1 MSEKERSESEKKNV
15 KKTSRHRRERKI
27 QKKKKQRRRGNTKRK
42 ERAILFFDSSLE
54 RARREE
60 EEEEEEMDD
69 ANNGNANDAKNVIP
83 DASGFVHFYR
93 TTFVDTNVLKK
104 TNTKIEEEEEERTPL
119 RFFNRKTDGWSAHGD
134 DAMYV
139 ARRFYKTTT
148 VVKYYKESSNN
159 SSSSSTGK
167 EFVLP
172 SVNINQNLFE
182 TILRDVLLRAR
193 ERTVEVYESERGA
206 SSKDFKLTKKGS
218 PGNVS
223 EFEDILFDGGAGS
236 KENFDANNNMNN
248 NNNNNNADT
257 DSLPIVCAVKCVLKQ
272 EQRRIGLA
280 FFEYS
285 TRTLKALEFSDE
297 ERLGQLESI
306 LAQINAREVI
316 VPNEIDKTNGGTM
329 TADAKRIAD
338 VIDRCD
344 AMRTTK
350 ANSEY
355 FRSDD
360 VEDDLKRLLKSGD
373 NVQAHRNVLDL
384 PLAVQCLH
392 AVMKFADIGNDAQN
406 HGRCELELF
415 DSGAHV
421 RLDAAALKALNVL
434 PSNGGDRSFGET
446 AGKGSGGGFSLYNL
460 LNRCTSPM
468 GKRVLYRWLKQP
480 LVSVEKISERHD
492 VVETFS
498 EESAL
503 RDSLRNAHLKSLPDV
518 ERLARKLEKK
528 KTTLMDLCKL
538 YQASSAI
545 PHAIDCLE
553 RIPFSDEARKALFI
567 SKYISPL
574 KECVEEEKLG
584 KFEALIEHAVDLNKI
599 PDEYVIS
606 AEFDDTLGLLEQQKK
621 STEEEIN
628 VVWQEAA
635 DDLTMERDK
644 QLKLEKNNQHG
655 YFFRLTKKDETA
667 ARSKLSK
674 SAQFQILEAKKDG
687 SKFTNKKLRALSQKR
702 LEIDRT
708 YEAKQKHLV
717 QRVLD
722 VAVSFVDIF
731 LKASSVMAELDVLC
745 AFAEVA
751 QNAPTPY
758 VRPQMTNADEKELV
772 LLDSRHP
779 LVEVQESCGEF
790 VQNSCKMTKG
800 ESWFQIITGP
810 NMGGKSTFI
819 RQVGVNVLLAQVG
832 SFVPC
837 SKAIIPVRD
846 AIFCRIGAGD
856 FQLRGVSTFMAEMLE
871 SASILRSAT
880 EKSLVIIDE
889 LGRGTSTYDGF
900 GLAWGIA
907 EHLANEVKAPC
918 LFATHFH
925 ELTELKGETGV
936 KNFHVSAKIDVA
948 SKKIAMLYAL
958 EEGACDQSF
967 GIHCAEFSGFP
978 AEALEDARKC
988 AEELENG
995 STHSAK
1001 SNDKENATT
1010 NNNIDGDDAD
1020 ATYGRKRAMQFLN
1033 DFKNIPLPQLEPREV
1048 IERVKKLKTELEQ
1061 DASKS
1066 KWLQNVFDE
1075 INRNKS
1081 AA

>member
-1 MSEKERSESEKKNV
+1 MSS
-15 KKTSRHRRERKI
+15 TLRRPPPP
-27 QKKKKQRRRGNTKRK
+27 
-42 ERAILFFDSSLE
+42 
-54 RARREE
+54 REE
-60 EEEEEEMDD
+60 EEESKKKRSSMAAERGHFHAPPPRED
-69 ANNGNANDAKNVIP
+69 N
-83 DASGFVHFYR
+83 DASGFVRFYR
-93 TTFVDTNVLKK
+93 ANFDDENSKTLEKDDTNK
-104 TNTKIEEEEEERTPL
+104 TL
-119 RFFNRKTDGWSAHGD
+119 RFFNRKNDGWSAHGE

-148 VVKYYKESSNN
+148 VVKYLKDGEC
-159 SSSSSTGK
+159 T
-167 EFVLP
+167 LP
-172 SVNINQNLFE
+172 SVNVNQNLFE
-182 TILRDVLLRAR
+182 TICRDVLLRTR
-193 ERTVEVYESERGA
+193 ERTVEVYESERGNA
-206 SSKDFKLTKKGS
+206 KDFKLTRRGS
-218 PGNVS
+218 PGNVLD
-223 EFEDILFDGGAGS
+223 FEDVLFDGS
-236 KENFDANNNMNN
+236 KENDLNAMTANGNNI
-248 NNNNNNADT
+248 DT

-285 TRTLKALEFSDE
+285 TRTLRALEFSDE

-316 VPNEIDKTNGGTM
+316 VPNEVDKTNGGAM

-344 AMRTTK
+344 AMRTPK

-355 FRSDD
+355 FRTDD
-360 VEDDLKRLLKSGD
+360 VEDDLKRVLKSGD

-392 AVMKFADIGNDAQN
+392 AVMKFADISNDTQN

-421 RLDAAALKALNVL
+421 RLDAAALKALNVF
-434 PSNGGDRSFGET
+434 PSSGAGGGDRSFGET
-446 AGKGSGGGFSLYNL
+446 ANGRKGGSGGFSLYNL

-528 KTTLMDLCKL
+528 KTSLMDLCKL

-545 PHAIDCLE
+545 PHAVDCLE
-553 RIPFSDEARKALFI
+553 RIPFSDETKKALFV
-567 SKYISPL
+567 SKYILPL
-574 KECVEEEKLG
+574 KECMEEEKLG

-635 DDLTMERDK
+635 EDLTMERDK

-655 YFFRLTKKDETA
+655 YFFRLTKKDETM

-702 LEIDRT
+702 LDIDRT

-751 QNAPTPY
+751 QTAPTPY
-758 VRPQMTNADEKELV
+758 IRPQMTNADEKELV

-779 LVEVQESCGEF
+779 LVETQDSCGEF
-790 VQNSCKMTKG
+790 VQNSCKMMKG

-925 ELTELKGETGV
+925 ELTELKGDTGV

-995 STHSAK
+995 NISG
-1001 SNDKENATT
+1001 NKEN
-1010 NNNIDGDDAD
+1010 DRSDVDDAD
-1020 ATYGRKRAMQFLN
+1020 ATYGRKRAMQFLY
-1033 DFKNIPLPQLEPREV
+1033 DFKNIPLPQLAPSDV
-1048 IERVKKLKTELEQ
+1048 IERVKKLKTELER
-1061 DASKS
+1061 DASAS
-1066 KWLQNVFDE
+1066 KWLQNVFED
-1075 INRNKS
+1075 INANK

>member
-1 MSEKERSESEKKNV
+1 M
-15 KKTSRHRRERKI
+15 KKTSKHRRERKI
-27 QKKKKQRRRGNTKRK
+27 QKNRKQRK
-42 ERAILFFDSSLE
+42 ERA
-54 RARREE
+54 RRE

-69 ANNGNANDAKNVIP
+69 ANNGNAGNANDAKNVVP

-93 TTFVDTNVLKK
+93 TTFVDKNVLKK
-104 TNTKIEEEEEERTPL
+104 MNTNVVREEEERTPL

-182 TILRDVLLRAR
+182 TILRDVLLHAR

-218 PGNVS
+218 PGNVL

-236 KENFDANNNMNN
+236 KENFDANNNM
-248 NNNNNNADT
+248 NNNNADT

-316 VPNEIDKTNGGTM
+316 VPNEIDKTNGGAM

-344 AMRTTK
+344 AMRTPK

-621 STEEEIN
+621 STEEDIN

-635 DDLTMERDK
+635 DDLSMERDK

-995 STHSAK
+995 GTHSAK

-1066 KWLQNVFDE
+1066 KWLQNVFEE

>member
-1 MSEKERSESEKKNV
+1 MAAERG
-15 KKTSRHRRERKI
+15 HFHAPPPRED
-27 QKKKKQRRRGNTKRK
+27 N
-42 ERAILFFDSSLE
+42 
-54 RARREE
+54 
-60 EEEEEEMDD
+60 
-69 ANNGNANDAKNVIP
+69 
-83 DASGFVHFYR
+83 DASGFVRFYR
-93 TTFVDTNVLKK
+93 ANFDDENSKTLEKDDDTNNK
-104 TNTKIEEEEEERTPL
+104 TL
-119 RFFNRKTDGWSAHGD
+119 RFFNRKNDGWSAHGE

-148 VVKYYKESSNN
+148 VVKYLKDGEC
-159 SSSSSTGK
+159 T
-167 EFVLP
+167 LP
-172 SVNINQNLFE
+172 SVNVNQNLFE
-182 TILRDVLLRAR
+182 TICRDVLLRTR
-193 ERTVEVYESERGA
+193 ERTVEVYESERGNA
-206 SSKDFKLTKKGS
+206 KDFKLTRRGS
-218 PGNVS
+218 PGNVLD
-223 EFEDILFDGGAGS
+223 FEDVLFDGS
-236 KENFDANNNMNN
+236 KENDLNAMTANGNNI
-248 NNNNNNADT
+248 DT

-285 TRTLKALEFSDE
+285 TRTLRALEFSDE

-316 VPNEIDKTNGGTM
+316 VPNEVDKTNGGAM

-344 AMRTTK
+344 AMRTPK

-355 FRSDD
+355 FRTDD
-360 VEDDLKRLLKSGD
+360 VEDDLKRVLKSGD

-392 AVMKFADIGNDAQN
+392 AVMKFADISNDTQN

-421 RLDAAALKALNVL
+421 RLDAAALKALNVF
-434 PSNGGDRSFGET
+434 PSSGAGGGDRSFGET
-446 AGKGSGGGFSLYNL
+446 ANGRKGGSGGFSLYNL

-528 KTTLMDLCKL
+528 KTSLMDLCKL

-545 PHAIDCLE
+545 PHAVDCLE
-553 RIPFSDEARKALFI
+553 RIPFSDETKKALFV
-567 SKYISPL
+567 SKYILPL
-574 KECVEEEKLG
+574 KECMEEEKLG

-635 DDLTMERDK
+635 EDLTMERDK

-655 YFFRLTKKDETA
+655 YFFRLTKKDETM

-702 LEIDRT
+702 LDIDRT

-751 QNAPTPY
+751 QTAPTPY
-758 VRPQMTNADEKELV
+758 IRPQMTNADEKELV

-779 LVEVQESCGEF
+779 LVETQDSCGEF
-790 VQNSCKMTKG
+790 VQNSCKMMKG

-925 ELTELKGETGV
+925 ELTELKGDTGV

-995 STHSAK
+995 NISG
-1001 SNDKENATT
+1001 NKEN
-1010 NNNIDGDDAD
+1010 DRSDVDDAD
-1020 ATYGRKRAMQFLN
+1020 ATYGRKRAMQFLY
-1033 DFKNIPLPQLEPREV
+1033 DFKNIPLPQLAPSDV
-1048 IERVKKLKTELEQ
+1048 IERVKKLKTELER
-1061 DASKS
+1061 DASAS
-1066 KWLQNVFDE
+1066 KWLQNVFED
-1075 INRNKS
+1075 INANK

>member
-1 MSEKERSESEKKNV
+1 MAAERG
-15 KKTSRHRRERKI
+15 HFHAPPPPPPRED
-27 QKKKKQRRRGNTKRK
+27 N
-42 ERAILFFDSSLE
+42 
-54 RARREE
+54 
-60 EEEEEEMDD
+60 
-69 ANNGNANDAKNVIP
+69 
-83 DASGFVHFYR
+83 DASGFVRFYR
-93 TTFVDTNVLKK
+93 ANFDDDENSKTLEKDDDTNNK
-104 TNTKIEEEEEERTPL
+104 TL
-119 RFFNRKTDGWSAHGD
+119 RFFNRKNDGWSAHGE

-148 VVKYYKESSNN
+148 VVKYLKDGEC
-159 SSSSSTGK
+159 T
-167 EFVLP
+167 LP
-172 SVNINQNLFE
+172 SVNVNQNLFE
-182 TILRDVLLRAR
+182 TICRDVLLRTR
-193 ERTVEVYESERGA
+193 ERTVEVYESERGNA
-206 SSKDFKLTKKGS
+206 KDFKLTRRGS
-218 PGNVS
+218 PGNVLD
-223 EFEDILFDGGAGS
+223 FEDVLFDGS
-236 KENFDANNNMNN
+236 KENDLNAMTANGNNI
-248 NNNNNNADT
+248 DT

-285 TRTLKALEFSDE
+285 TRTLRALEFSDE

-316 VPNEIDKTNGGTM
+316 VPNEVDKTNGGAM

-344 AMRTTK
+344 AMRTPK

-355 FRSDD
+355 FRTDD
-360 VEDDLKRLLKSGD
+360 VEDDLKRVLKSGD

-392 AVMKFADIGNDAQN
+392 AVMKFADISNDTQN

-421 RLDAAALKALNVL
+421 RLDAAALKALNVF
-434 PSNGGDRSFGET
+434 PSSGAGGGDRSFGET
-446 AGKGSGGGFSLYNL
+446 ANGRKGGSGGFSLYNL

-528 KTTLMDLCKL
+528 KTSLMDLCKL

-545 PHAIDCLE
+545 PHAVDCLE
-553 RIPFSDEARKALFI
+553 RIPFSDETKKALFV
-567 SKYISPL
+567 SKYILPL
-574 KECVEEEKLG
+574 KECMEEEKLG

-635 DDLTMERDK
+635 EDLTMERDK

-655 YFFRLTKKDETA
+655 YFFRLTKKDETM

-702 LEIDRT
+702 LDIDRT

-751 QNAPTPY
+751 QTAPTPY
-758 VRPQMTNADEKELV
+758 IRPQMTNADEKELV

-779 LVEVQESCGEF
+779 LVETQDSCGEF
-790 VQNSCKMTKG
+790 VQNSCKMMKG

-925 ELTELKGETGV
+925 ELTELKGDTGV

-995 STHSAK
+995 NISG
-1001 SNDKENATT
+1001 NKEN
-1010 NNNIDGDDAD
+1010 DRSDVDDAD
-1020 ATYGRKRAMQFLN
+1020 ATYGRKRAMQFLY
-1033 DFKNIPLPQLEPREV
+1033 DFKNIPLPQLAPSDV
-1048 IERVKKLKTELEQ
+1048 IERVKKLKTELER
-1061 DASKS
+1061 DASAS
-1066 KWLQNVFDE
+1066 KWLQNVFED
-1075 INRNKS
+1075 INANK

>member
-1 MSEKERSESEKKNV
+1 MAAERG
-15 KKTSRHRRERKI
+15 HFHAPPPRED
-27 QKKKKQRRRGNTKRK
+27 N
-42 ERAILFFDSSLE
+42 
-54 RARREE
+54 
-60 EEEEEEMDD
+60 
-69 ANNGNANDAKNVIP
+69 
-83 DASGFVHFYR
+83 DASGFVRFYR
-93 TTFVDTNVLKK
+93 ANFDDENSKTLEKDDTNK
-104 TNTKIEEEEEERTPL
+104 TL
-119 RFFNRKTDGWSAHGD
+119 RFFNRKNDGWSAHGE

-148 VVKYYKESSNN
+148 VVKYLKDGEC
-159 SSSSSTGK
+159 T
-167 EFVLP
+167 LP
-172 SVNINQNLFE
+172 SVNVNQNLFE
-182 TILRDVLLRAR
+182 TICRDVLLRTR
-193 ERTVEVYESERGA
+193 ERTVEVYESERGNA
-206 SSKDFKLTKKGS
+206 KDFKLTRRGS
-218 PGNVS
+218 PGNVLD
-223 EFEDILFDGGAGS
+223 FEDVLFDGS
-236 KENFDANNNMNN
+236 KENDLNAMTANGNNI
-248 NNNNNNADT
+248 DT

-285 TRTLKALEFSDE
+285 TRTLRALEFSDE

-316 VPNEIDKTNGGTM
+316 VPNEVDKTNGGAM
-329 TADAKRIAD
+329 TADAKRTAD

-344 AMRTTK
+344 AMRTPK

-355 FRSDD
+355 FRTDD
-360 VEDDLKRLLKSGD
+360 VEDDLKRVLKSGD

-392 AVMKFADIGNDAQN
+392 AVMKFADISNDTQN

-421 RLDAAALKALNVL
+421 RLDAAALKALNVF
-434 PSNGGDRSFGET
+434 PSSGAGGGDRSFGET
-446 AGKGSGGGFSLYNL
+446 ANGRKGDSGGFSFYNL

-492 VVETFS
+492 VVEPFS

-503 RDSLRNAHLKSLPDV
+503 RDPLRTAHLKSLPDV

-528 KTTLMDLCKL
+528 KTSLMDLCKL

-545 PHAIDCLE
+545 PHAVDCLE
-553 RIPFSDEARKALFI
+553 RIPFSDETKKALFV
-567 SKYISPL
+567 SKYILPL
-574 KECVEEEKLG
+574 KECMEEEKLG

-635 DDLTMERDK
+635 EDLTMERDK

-655 YFFRLTKKDETA
+655 YFFRLTKKDETM

-702 LEIDRT
+702 LDIDRT

-731 LKASSVMAELDVLC
+731 FKASSVMAELDVLC

-751 QNAPTPY
+751 QTAPTPY
-758 VRPQMTNADEKELV
+758 IRPQMTNADDKELV

-779 LVEVQESCGEF
+779 LVETQDSCGEF
-790 VQNSCKMTKG
+790 VQNSCKMMKG

-925 ELTELKGETGV
+925 ELTELKGDTGV

-995 STHSAK
+995 NISG
-1001 SNDKENATT
+1001 NKEN
-1010 NNNIDGDDAD
+1010 DRSDVDDAD
-1020 ATYGRKRAMQFLN
+1020 ATYGRKRAMQFLY
-1033 DFKNIPLPQLEPREV
+1033 DFKNIPLPQLAPSDV
-1048 IERVKKLKTELEQ
+1048 IERVKKLKTELER
-1061 DASKS
+1061 DASAS
-1066 KWLQNVFDE
+1066 KWLQNVFED
-1075 INRNKS
+1075 INANK

>member
-1 MSEKERSESEKKNV
+1 MAAERGHFHAPPP
-15 KKTSRHRRERKI
+15 SRED
-27 QKKKKQRRRGNTKRK
+27 N
-42 ERAILFFDSSLE
+42 
-54 RARREE
+54 
-60 EEEEEEMDD
+60 
-69 ANNGNANDAKNVIP
+69 
-83 DASGFVHFYR
+83 DASGFVRFYR
-93 TTFVDTNVLKK
+93 ANFDDDENSKTLLEKDDDTK
-104 TNTKIEEEEEERTPL
+104 NTKTL
-119 RFFNRKTDGWSAHGD
+119 RFFNRKNDGWSAHGE

-148 VVKYYKESSNN
+148 VVKYLKDGEC
-159 SSSSSTGK
+159 T
-167 EFVLP
+167 LP
-172 SVNINQNLFE
+172 SVNVNQNLFE
-182 TILRDVLLRAR
+182 TICRDVLLRTR
-193 ERTVEVYESERGA
+193 ERTVEVYESERGNA
-206 SSKDFKLTKKGS
+206 KDFKLTRRGS
-218 PGNVS
+218 PGNVLD
-223 EFEDILFDGGAGS
+223 FEDVLFDGS
-236 KENFDANNNMNN
+236 KENDLNAMTANGNNI
-248 NNNNNNADT
+248 DT

-285 TRTLKALEFSDE
+285 TRTLRALEFSDE

-316 VPNEIDKTNGGTM
+316 VPNEVDKTNGGAM

-344 AMRTTK
+344 AMRTPK

-355 FRSDD
+355 FRTDD
-360 VEDDLKRLLKSGD
+360 VEDDLKRVLKSGD

-392 AVMKFADIGNDAQN
+392 AVMKFADISNDTQN

-421 RLDAAALKALNVL
+421 RLDAAALKALNVF
-434 PSNGGDRSFGET
+434 PSSGAGGGDRSFGET
-446 AGKGSGGGFSLYNL
+446 ANGRKGGSGGFSLYNL

-528 KTTLMDLCKL
+528 KTSLMDLCKL

-545 PHAIDCLE
+545 PHAVDCLE
-553 RIPFSDEARKALFI
+553 RIPFSDETKKALFV
-567 SKYISPL
+567 SKYILPL
-574 KECVEEEKLG
+574 KECMEEEKLG

-635 DDLTMERDK
+635 EDLTMERDK

-655 YFFRLTKKDETA
+655 YFFRLTKKDETM

-702 LEIDRT
+702 LDIDRT

-751 QNAPTPY
+751 QTAPTPY
-758 VRPQMTNADEKELV
+758 IRPQMTNADEKELV

-779 LVEVQESCGEF
+779 LVETQDSCGEF
-790 VQNSCKMTKG
+790 VQNSCKMMKG

-925 ELTELKGETGV
+925 ELTELKGDTGV

-995 STHSAK
+995 NISG
-1001 SNDKENATT
+1001 NKEN
-1010 NNNIDGDDAD
+1010 DRSDVDDAD
-1020 ATYGRKRAMQFLN
+1020 ATYGRKRAMQFLY
-1033 DFKNIPLPQLEPREV
+1033 DFKNIPLPQLAPSDV
-1048 IERVKKLKTELEQ
+1048 IERVKQLKTELER
-1061 DASKS
+1061 DASAS
-1066 KWLQNVFDE
+1066 KWLQNVFED
-1075 INRNKS
+1075 INANK

>member
-1 MSEKERSESEKKNV
+1 MAAERG
-15 KKTSRHRRERKI
+15 HFHAPPPRED
-27 QKKKKQRRRGNTKRK
+27 N
-42 ERAILFFDSSLE
+42 
-54 RARREE
+54 
-60 EEEEEEMDD
+60 
-69 ANNGNANDAKNVIP
+69 
-83 DASGFVHFYR
+83 DASGFVRFYR
-93 TTFVDTNVLKK
+93 ANFDDENSKTLEKDDDTNNNK
-104 TNTKIEEEEEERTPL
+104 TL
-119 RFFNRKTDGWSAHGD
+119 RFFNRKNDGWSAHGE

-148 VVKYYKESSNN
+148 VVKYLKDGEC
-159 SSSSSTGK
+159 T
-167 EFVLP
+167 LP
-172 SVNINQNLFE
+172 SVNVNQNLFE
-182 TILRDVLLRAR
+182 TICRDVLLRTR
-193 ERTVEVYESERGA
+193 ERTVEVYESERGNA
-206 SSKDFKLTKKGS
+206 KDFKLTRRGS
-218 PGNVS
+218 PGNVLD
-223 EFEDILFDGGAGS
+223 FEDVLFDGS
-236 KENFDANNNMNN
+236 KENDLNAMTANGNNI
-248 NNNNNNADT
+248 DT

-285 TRTLKALEFSDE
+285 TRTLRALEFSDE

-316 VPNEIDKTNGGTM
+316 VPNEVDKTNGGAM

-344 AMRTTK
+344 AMRTPK

-355 FRSDD
+355 FRTDD
-360 VEDDLKRLLKSGD
+360 VEDDLKRVLKSGD

-392 AVMKFADIGNDAQN
+392 AVMKFADISNDTQN

-421 RLDAAALKALNVL
+421 RLDAAALKALNVF
-434 PSNGGDRSFGET
+434 PSSGAGGGDRSFGET
-446 AGKGSGGGFSLYNL
+446 ANGRKGGSGGFSLYNL

-528 KTTLMDLCKL
+528 KTSLMDLCKL

-545 PHAIDCLE
+545 PHAVDCLE
-553 RIPFSDEARKALFI
+553 RIPFSDETKKALFV
-567 SKYISPL
+567 SKYILPL
-574 KECVEEEKLG
+574 KECMEEEKLG

-635 DDLTMERDK
+635 EDLTMERDK

-655 YFFRLTKKDETA
+655 YFFRLTKKDETM

-702 LEIDRT
+702 LDIDRT

-751 QNAPTPY
+751 QTAPTPY
-758 VRPQMTNADEKELV
+758 IRPQMTNADEKELV

-779 LVEVQESCGEF
+779 LVETQDSCGEF
-790 VQNSCKMTKG
+790 VQNSCKMMKG

-925 ELTELKGETGV
+925 ELTELKGDTGV

-988 AEELENG
+988 AEELEDGNISG
-995 STHSAK
+995 
-1001 SNDKENATT
+1001 NKEN
-1010 NNNIDGDDAD
+1010 DRSDVDDAD
-1020 ATYGRKRAMQFLN
+1020 ATYGRKRAMQFLY
-1033 DFKNIPLPQLEPREV
+1033 DFKNIPLPQLAPSDV
-1048 IERVKKLKTELEQ
+1048 IERVKKLKTELER
-1061 DASKS
+1061 DASAS
-1066 KWLQNVFDE
+1066 KWLQNVFED
-1075 INRNKS
+1075 IYANK

>member
-1 MSEKERSESEKKNV
+1 MGSF
-15 KKTSRHRRERKI
+15 SRRRRAG
-27 QKKKKQRRRGNTKRK
+27 QRRVRVRPVYRANFDDENSKTLEKDDTK
-42 ERAILFFDSSLE
+42 
-54 RARREE
+54 
-60 EEEEEEMDD
+60 
-69 ANNGNANDAKNVIP
+69 N
-83 DASGFVHFYR
+83 
-93 TTFVDTNVLKK
+93 K
-104 TNTKIEEEEEERTPL
+104 TL
-119 RFFNRKTDGWSAHGD
+119 RFFNRKNDGWSAHGE

-148 VVKYYKESSNN
+148 VVKYLKDGEC
-159 SSSSSTGK
+159 T
-167 EFVLP
+167 LP
-172 SVNINQNLFE
+172 SVNVNQNLFE
-182 TILRDVLLRAR
+182 TICRDVLLRTR
-193 ERTVEVYESERGA
+193 ERTVEVYESERGNA
-206 SSKDFKLTKKGS
+206 KDFKLTRRGS
-218 PGNVS
+218 PGNVLD
-223 EFEDILFDGGAGS
+223 FEDVLFDGS
-236 KENFDANNNMNN
+236 KENDLNAMTANGNNI
-248 NNNNNNADT
+248 DT

-285 TRTLKALEFSDE
+285 TRTLRALEFSDE

-316 VPNEIDKTNGGTM
+316 VPNEVDKTNGGAM

-344 AMRTTK
+344 AMRTPK

-355 FRSDD
+355 FRTDD
-360 VEDDLKRLLKSGD
+360 VEDDLKRVLKSGD

-392 AVMKFADIGNDAQN
+392 AVMKFADISNDTQN

-421 RLDAAALKALNVL
+421 RLDAAALKALNVF
-434 PSNGGDRSFGET
+434 PSSGAGGGDRSFGET
-446 AGKGSGGGFSLYNL
+446 ANGRKGGSGGFSLYNL
-460 LNRCTSPM
+460 LNRCRAM

-528 KTTLMDLCKL
+528 KTSLMDLCKL

-545 PHAIDCLE
+545 PHAVDCLE
-553 RIPFSDEARKALFI
+553 RIPFSDETKKALFV
-567 SKYISPL
+567 SKYILPL
-574 KECVEEEKLG
+574 KECMEEEKLG

-635 DDLTMERDK
+635 EDLTMERDK

-655 YFFRLTKKDETA
+655 YFFRLTKKDETM

-702 LEIDRT
+702 LDIDRT

-751 QNAPTPY
+751 QTAPTPY
-758 VRPQMTNADEKELV
+758 IRPQMTNADEKELV

-779 LVEVQESCGEF
+779 LVETQDSCGEF
-790 VQNSCKMTKG
+790 VQNSCKMMKG

-925 ELTELKGETGV
+925 ELTELKGDTGV

-995 STHSAK
+995 NISG
-1001 SNDKENATT
+1001 NKEN
-1010 NNNIDGDDAD
+1010 DRSDVDDAD
-1020 ATYGRKRAMQFLN
+1020 ATYGRKRAMQFLY
-1033 DFKNIPLPQLEPREV
+1033 DFKNIPLPQLAPSDV
-1048 IERVKKLKTELEQ
+1048 IERVKKLKTELER
-1061 DASKS
+1061 DASAS
-1066 KWLQNVFDE
+1066 KWLQNVFED
-1075 INRNKS
+1075 INANK

>member
-1 MSEKERSESEKKNV
+1 MGTT
-15 KKTSRHRRERKI
+15 TSFAPRE
-27 QKKKKQRRRGNTKRK
+27 QD
-42 ERAILFFDSSLE
+42 AIL
-54 RARREE
+54 
-60 EEEEEEMDD
+60 
-69 ANNGNANDAKNVIP
+69 P
-83 DASGFVHFYR
+83 DASGFVRFYE
-93 TTFVDTNVLKK
+93 TTFTNVFSKK
-104 TNTKIEEEEEERTPL
+104 NDDDDKKESEEEEKQHHSL
-119 RFFNRKTDGWSAHGD
+119 RFFNRSKHEGWSVCAD
-134 DAMYV
+134 DAFYV

-148 VVKYYKESSNN
+148 VVKYLKDAGGN
-159 SSSSSTGK
+159 SQ
-167 EFVLP
+167 FILP

-182 TILRDVLLRAR
+182 TICRDVLLHTR
-193 ERTVEVYESERGA
+193 ERTVEVYESEPNSRG
-206 SSKDFKLTKKGS
+206 DFKLTKRGS
-218 PGNVS
+218 PGNVLD
-223 EFEDILFDGGAGS
+223 FEDILFDGS
-236 KENFDANNNMNN
+236 KENDLNN
-248 NNNNNNADT
+248 NNNKNNANADT

-285 TRTLKALEFSDE
+285 TRTLRALEFSDE

-316 VPNEIDKTNGGTM
+316 VPNEIDKASGGAM

-344 AMRTTK
+344 AMRTAK

-355 FRSDD
+355 FRTDD

-434 PSNGGDRSFGET
+434 PSSGGGGDRSFGET

-553 RIPFSDEARKALFI
+553 RIPFSDETRKALFI

-606 AEFDDTLGLLEQQKK
+606 AEFDDTLALLEQQKI

-635 DDLTMERDK
+635 EDLTMERDK

-790 VQNSCKMTKG
+790 VQNSCKMIKG

-995 STHSAK
+995 GNSAG
-1001 SNDKENATT
+1001 NDDKENTT
-1010 NNNIDGDDAD
+1010 NSNKSDGIDDAD

-1033 DFKNIPLPQLEPREV
+1033 DFKNIPLPQLAPQDV
-1048 IERVKKLKTELEQ
+1048 IERVKKLKTELER

-1066 KWLQNVFDE
+1066 KWLQNVFEE
-1075 INRNKS
+1075 INKS

>member
-1 MSEKERSESEKKNV
+1 MAAERGHFHAPPPP
-15 KKTSRHRRERKI
+15 SRED
-27 QKKKKQRRRGNTKRK
+27 N
-42 ERAILFFDSSLE
+42 
-54 RARREE
+54 
-60 EEEEEEMDD
+60 
-69 ANNGNANDAKNVIP
+69 
-83 DASGFVHFYR
+83 DASGFVRFYR
-93 TTFVDTNVLKK
+93 ANFDDDENSKTLLEKDDDTK
-104 TNTKIEEEEEERTPL
+104 NTKTL
-119 RFFNRKTDGWSAHGD
+119 RFFNRKNDGWSAHGE

-148 VVKYYKESSNN
+148 VVKYLKDGEC
-159 SSSSSTGK
+159 T
-167 EFVLP
+167 LP
-172 SVNINQNLFE
+172 SVNVNQNLFE
-182 TILRDVLLRAR
+182 TICRDVLLRTR
-193 ERTVEVYESERGA
+193 ERTVEVYESERGNA
-206 SSKDFKLTKKGS
+206 KDFKLTRRGS
-218 PGNVS
+218 PGNVLD
-223 EFEDILFDGGAGS
+223 FEDVLFDGS
-236 KENFDANNNMNN
+236 KENDLNAMTANGNNI
-248 NNNNNNADT
+248 DT

-285 TRTLKALEFSDE
+285 TRTLRALEFSDE

-316 VPNEIDKTNGGTM
+316 VPNEVDKTNGGAM

-344 AMRTTK
+344 AMRTPK

-355 FRSDD
+355 FRTDD
-360 VEDDLKRLLKSGD
+360 VEDDLKRVLKSGD

-392 AVMKFADIGNDAQN
+392 AVMKFADISNDTQN

-421 RLDAAALKALNVL
+421 RLDAAALKALNVF
-434 PSNGGDRSFGET
+434 PSSGAGGGDRSFGET
-446 AGKGSGGGFSLYNL
+446 ANGRKGGSGGFSLYNL

-528 KTTLMDLCKL
+528 KTSLMDLCKL

-545 PHAIDCLE
+545 PHAVDCLE
-553 RIPFSDEARKALFI
+553 RIPFSDETKKALFV
-567 SKYISPL
+567 SKYILPL
-574 KECVEEEKLG
+574 KECMEEEKLG

-635 DDLTMERDK
+635 EDLTMERDK

-655 YFFRLTKKDETA
+655 YFFRLTKKDETM

-702 LEIDRT
+702 LDIDRT

-751 QNAPTPY
+751 QTAPTPY
-758 VRPQMTNADEKELV
+758 IRPQMTNADEKELV

-779 LVEVQESCGEF
+779 LVETQDSCGEF
-790 VQNSCKMTKG
+790 VQNSCKMMKG

-925 ELTELKGETGV
+925 ELTELKGDTGV

-995 STHSAK
+995 NISG
-1001 SNDKENATT
+1001 NKEN
-1010 NNNIDGDDAD
+1010 DRSDVDDAD
-1020 ATYGRKRAMQFLN
+1020 ATYGRKRAMQFLY
-1033 DFKNIPLPQLEPREV
+1033 DFKNIPLPQLAPSDV
-1048 IERVKKLKTELEQ
+1048 IERVKQLKTELER
-1061 DASKS
+1061 DASAS
-1066 KWLQNVFDE
+1066 KWLQNVFED
-1075 INRNKS
+1075 INANK

>member
-1 MSEKERSESEKKNV
+1 V
-15 KKTSRHRRERKI
+15 QRREAKAKKKSEENEQREKNS
-27 QKKKKQRRRGNTKRK
+27 KKKKTKKKRK
-42 ERAILFFDSSLE
+42 RKKES
-54 RARREE
+54 ARREE

-69 ANNGNANDAKNVIP
+69 ANNGNAGNANDARNVVP

-93 TTFVDTNVLKK
+93 TTFVDKKMNTNDVR
-104 TNTKIEEEEEERTPL
+104 EEEEEERTPL

-148 VVKYYKESSNN
+148 VVKYYKESS
-159 SSSSSTGK
+159 SPSTGK

-182 TILRDVLLRAR
+182 TILRDVLLHAR

-218 PGNVS
+218 PGNVL

-236 KENFDANNNMNN
+236 KENFDANNNM
-248 NNNNNNADT
+248 NNNNADT

-316 VPNEIDKTNGGTM
+316 VPNEIDKTNGGAM

-344 AMRTTK
+344 AMRTPK

-415 DSGAHV
+415 DNGAHV

-635 DDLTMERDK
+635 DDLSMERDK

-995 STHSAK
+995 GAHSAK

-1066 KWLQNVFDE
+1066 KWLQNVFEE

>member
-1 MSEKERSESEKKNV
+1 MSS
-15 KKTSRHRRERKI
+15 TLRRPPPP
-27 QKKKKQRRRGNTKRK
+27 
-42 ERAILFFDSSLE
+42 
-54 RARREE
+54 REE
-60 EEEEEEMDD
+60 EEESKKKRSSMAAER
-69 ANNGNANDAKNVIP
+69 GHFNAPPPREDN
-83 DASGFVHFYR
+83 DASGFVRFYR
-93 TTFVDTNVLKK
+93 ANFDDENSKTLEKDDTNK
-104 TNTKIEEEEEERTPL
+104 TL
-119 RFFNRKTDGWSAHGD
+119 RFFNRKNDGWSAHGE

-148 VVKYYKESSNN
+148 VVKYLKDGEC
-159 SSSSSTGK
+159 T
-167 EFVLP
+167 LP
-172 SVNINQNLFE
+172 SVNVNQNLFE
-182 TILRDVLLRAR
+182 TICRDVLLRTR
-193 ERTVEVYESERGA
+193 ERTVEVYESERGNA
-206 SSKDFKLTKKGS
+206 KDFKLTRRGS
-218 PGNVS
+218 PGNVLD
-223 EFEDILFDGGAGS
+223 FEDVLFDGS
-236 KENFDANNNMNN
+236 KENDLNAMTANGNNI
-248 NNNNNNADT
+248 DT

-285 TRTLKALEFSDE
+285 TRTLRALEFSDE

-316 VPNEIDKTNGGTM
+316 VPNEVDKTNGGAM

-344 AMRTTK
+344 AMRTPK

-355 FRSDD
+355 FRTDD
-360 VEDDLKRLLKSGD
+360 VEDDLKRVLKSGD

-392 AVMKFADIGNDAQN
+392 AVMKFADISNDTQN

-421 RLDAAALKALNVL
+421 RLDAAALKALNVF
-434 PSNGGDRSFGET
+434 PSSGAGGGDRSFGET
-446 AGKGSGGGFSLYNL
+446 ANGRKGGSGGFSLYNL

-528 KTTLMDLCKL
+528 KTSLMDLCKL

-545 PHAIDCLE
+545 PHAVDCLE
-553 RIPFSDEARKALFI
+553 RIPFSDETKKALFV
-567 SKYISPL
+567 SKYILPL
-574 KECVEEEKLG
+574 KECMEEEKLG

-635 DDLTMERDK
+635 EDLTMERDK

-655 YFFRLTKKDETA
+655 YFFRLTKKDETM

-702 LEIDRT
+702 LDIDRT

-751 QNAPTPY
+751 QTAPTPY
-758 VRPQMTNADEKELV
+758 IRPQMTNADEKELV

-779 LVEVQESCGEF
+779 LVETQDSCGEF
-790 VQNSCKMTKG
+790 VQNSCKMMKG

-925 ELTELKGETGV
+925 ELTELKGDTGV

-995 STHSAK
+995 NISG
-1001 SNDKENATT
+1001 NKEN
-1010 NNNIDGDDAD
+1010 DRSDVDDAD
-1020 ATYGRKRAMQFLN
+1020 ATYGRKRAMQFLY
-1033 DFKNIPLPQLEPREV
+1033 DFKNIPLPQLAPSDV
-1048 IERVKKLKTELEQ
+1048 IERVKKLKTELER
-1061 DASKS
+1061 DASAS
-1066 KWLQNVFDE
+1066 KWLQNVFED
-1075 INRNKS
+1075 INANK

>member
-1 MSEKERSESEKKNV
+1 MSS
-15 KKTSRHRRERKI
+15 TL
-27 QKKKKQRRRGNTKRK
+27 RRRPPPP
-42 ERAILFFDSSLE
+42 
-54 RARREE
+54 REE
-60 EEEEEEMDD
+60 EEEEESKKKKRRSGSMAAERGHFHAPPPRED
-69 ANNGNANDAKNVIP
+69 N
-83 DASGFVHFYR
+83 DASGFVRFYR
-93 TTFVDTNVLKK
+93 ANFDDENSKTLEKDDDTNNK
-104 TNTKIEEEEEERTPL
+104 TL
-119 RFFNRKTDGWSAHGD
+119 RFFNRKNDGWSAHGE

-148 VVKYYKESSNN
+148 VVKYLKDGEC
-159 SSSSSTGK
+159 T
-167 EFVLP
+167 LP
-172 SVNINQNLFE
+172 SVNVNQNLFE
-182 TILRDVLLRAR
+182 TICRDVLLRTR
-193 ERTVEVYESERGA
+193 ERTVEVYESERGNA
-206 SSKDFKLTKKGS
+206 KDFKLTRRGS
-218 PGNVS
+218 PGNVLD
-223 EFEDILFDGGAGS
+223 FEDVLFDGS
-236 KENFDANNNMNN
+236 KENDLNAMTANGNNI
-248 NNNNNNADT
+248 DT

-285 TRTLKALEFSDE
+285 TRTLRALEFSDE

-316 VPNEIDKTNGGTM
+316 VPNEVDKTNGGAM

-344 AMRTTK
+344 AMRTPK

-355 FRSDD
+355 FRTDD
-360 VEDDLKRLLKSGD
+360 VEDDLKRVLKSGD

-392 AVMKFADIGNDAQN
+392 AVMKFADISNDTQN

-421 RLDAAALKALNVL
+421 RLDAAALKALNVF
-434 PSNGGDRSFGET
+434 PSSGAGGGDRSFGET
-446 AGKGSGGGFSLYNL
+446 ANGRKGGSGGFSLYNL

-528 KTTLMDLCKL
+528 KTSLMDLCKL

-545 PHAIDCLE
+545 PHAVDCLE
-553 RIPFSDEARKALFI
+553 RIPFSDETKKALFV
-567 SKYISPL
+567 SKYILPL
-574 KECVEEEKLG
+574 KECMEEEKLG

-635 DDLTMERDK
+635 EDLTMERDK

-655 YFFRLTKKDETA
+655 YFFRLTKKDETM

-702 LEIDRT
+702 LDIDRT

-751 QNAPTPY
+751 QTAPTPY
-758 VRPQMTNADEKELV
+758 IRPQMTNADEKELV

-779 LVEVQESCGEF
+779 LVETQDSCGEF
-790 VQNSCKMTKG
+790 VQNSCKMMKG

-925 ELTELKGETGV
+925 ELTELKGDTGV

-995 STHSAK
+995 NISG
-1001 SNDKENATT
+1001 NKEN
-1010 NNNIDGDDAD
+1010 DRSDVDDAD
-1020 ATYGRKRAMQFLN
+1020 ATYGRKRAMQFLY
-1033 DFKNIPLPQLEPREV
+1033 DFKNIPLPQLAPSDV
-1048 IERVKKLKTELEQ
+1048 IERVKKLKTELER
-1061 DASKS
+1061 DASAS
-1066 KWLQNVFDE
+1066 KWLQNVFED
-1075 INRNKS
+1075 INANK

>member
-1 MSEKERSESEKKNV
+1 MAAERG
-15 KKTSRHRRERKI
+15 HFHAPPPRED
-27 QKKKKQRRRGNTKRK
+27 N
-42 ERAILFFDSSLE
+42 
-54 RARREE
+54 
-60 EEEEEEMDD
+60 
-69 ANNGNANDAKNVIP
+69 
-83 DASGFVHFYR
+83 DASGFVRFYR
-93 TTFVDTNVLKK
+93 ANFDDENSKTLEKDDDTNNK
-104 TNTKIEEEEEERTPL
+104 TL
-119 RFFNRKTDGWSAHGD
+119 RFFNRKNDGWSAHGE

-148 VVKYYKESSNN
+148 VVKYLKDGEC
-159 SSSSSTGK
+159 T
-167 EFVLP
+167 LP
-172 SVNINQNLFE
+172 SVNVNQNLFE
-182 TILRDVLLRAR
+182 TICRDVLLRTR
-193 ERTVEVYESERGA
+193 ERTVEVYESERGNA
-206 SSKDFKLTKKGS
+206 KDFKLTRRGS
-218 PGNVS
+218 PGNVLD
-223 EFEDILFDGGAGS
+223 FEDVLFDGS
-236 KENFDANNNMNN
+236 KENDLNAMTANGNNI
-248 NNNNNNADT
+248 DT

-285 TRTLKALEFSDE
+285 TRTLRALEFSDE

-316 VPNEIDKTNGGTM
+316 VPNEVDKTNGGAM

-344 AMRTTK
+344 AMRTPK

-355 FRSDD
+355 FRTDD
-360 VEDDLKRLLKSGD
+360 VEDDLKRVLKSGD

-392 AVMKFADIGNDAQN
+392 AVMKFADISNDTQN

-421 RLDAAALKALNVL
+421 RLDAAALKALNVF
-434 PSNGGDRSFGET
+434 PSSGAGGGDRSFGET
-446 AGKGSGGGFSLYNL
+446 ANGRKGGSGGFSLYNL

-528 KTTLMDLCKL
+528 KTSLMDLCKL

-545 PHAIDCLE
+545 PHAVDCLE
-553 RIPFSDEARKALFI
+553 RIPFSDETKKALFV
-567 SKYISPL
+567 SKYILPL
-574 KECVEEEKLG
+574 KECMEEEKLG

-635 DDLTMERDK
+635 EDLTMERDK

-655 YFFRLTKKDETA
+655 YFFRLTKKDETM

-702 LEIDRT
+702 LDIDRT

-751 QNAPTPY
+751 QTAPTPY

-779 LVEVQESCGEF
+779 LVETQDSCGEF
-790 VQNSCKMTKG
+790 VQNSCKMMKG

-925 ELTELKGETGV
+925 ELTELKGDTGV

-995 STHSAK
+995 NISG
-1001 SNDKENATT
+1001 NKEN
-1010 NNNIDGDDAD
+1010 DRSDVDDAD
-1020 ATYGRKRAMQFLN
+1020 ATYGRKRAMQFLY
-1033 DFKNIPLPQLEPREV
+1033 DFKNIPLPQLAPSDV
-1048 IERVKKLKTELEQ
+1048 IERVKKLKTELER
-1061 DASKS
+1061 DASAS
-1066 KWLQNVFDE
+1066 KWLQNVFED
-1075 INRNKS
+1075 INANK

>member
-1 MSEKERSESEKKNV
+1 MAAERG
-15 KKTSRHRRERKI
+15 HFHAPPRED
-27 QKKKKQRRRGNTKRK
+27 N
-42 ERAILFFDSSLE
+42 
-54 RARREE
+54 
-60 EEEEEEMDD
+60 
-69 ANNGNANDAKNVIP
+69 
-83 DASGFVHFYR
+83 DASGFVRFYR
-93 TTFVDTNVLKK
+93 ANFDDENSKILEKDDDTNNK
-104 TNTKIEEEEEERTPL
+104 TL
-119 RFFNRKTDGWSAHGD
+119 RFFNRKNDGWSAHGE

-148 VVKYYKESSNN
+148 VVKYLKDGEC
-159 SSSSSTGK
+159 T
-167 EFVLP
+167 LP
-172 SVNINQNLFE
+172 SVNVNQNLFE
-182 TILRDVLLRAR
+182 TICRDVLLRTR
-193 ERTVEVYESERGA
+193 ERTVEVYESERGNA
-206 SSKDFKLTKKGS
+206 KDFKLTRRGS
-218 PGNVS
+218 PGNVLD
-223 EFEDILFDGGAGS
+223 FEDVLFDGS
-236 KENFDANNNMNN
+236 KENDLNAMTANGNNI
-248 NNNNNNADT
+248 DT

-285 TRTLKALEFSDE
+285 TRTLRALEFSDE

-316 VPNEIDKTNGGTM
+316 VPNEVDKTNGGAM

-344 AMRTTK
+344 AMRTPK

-355 FRSDD
+355 FRTDD
-360 VEDDLKRLLKSGD
+360 VEDDLKRVLKSGD

-392 AVMKFADIGNDAQN
+392 AVMKFADISNDTQN

-421 RLDAAALKALNVL
+421 RLDAAALKALNVF
-434 PSNGGDRSFGET
+434 PSSGAGGGDRSFGET
-446 AGKGSGGGFSLYNL
+446 ANGRKGGSGGFSLYNL

-528 KTTLMDLCKL
+528 KTSLMDLCKL

-545 PHAIDCLE
+545 PHAVDCLE
-553 RIPFSDEARKALFI
+553 RIPFSDETKKALFV
-567 SKYISPL
+567 SKYILPL
-574 KECVEEEKLG
+574 KECMEEEKLG

-635 DDLTMERDK
+635 EDLTMERDK

-655 YFFRLTKKDETA
+655 YFFRLTKKDETM

-702 LEIDRT
+702 LDIDRT

-751 QNAPTPY
+751 QTAPTPY
-758 VRPQMTNADEKELV
+758 IRPQMTNADEKELV

-779 LVEVQESCGEF
+779 LVETQDSCGEF
-790 VQNSCKMTKG
+790 VQNSCKMMKG

-925 ELTELKGETGV
+925 ELTELKGDTGV

-995 STHSAK
+995 NISG
-1001 SNDKENATT
+1001 NKEN
-1010 NNNIDGDDAD
+1010 DRSDVDDAD
-1020 ATYGRKRAMQFLN
+1020 ATYGRKRAMQFLY
-1033 DFKNIPLPQLEPREV
+1033 DFKNIPLPQLAPSDV
-1048 IERVKKLKTELEQ
+1048 IERVKKLKTELER
-1061 DASKS
+1061 DASAS
-1066 KWLQNVFDE
+1066 KWLQNVFED
-1075 INRNKS
+1075 INANK

>member
-1 MSEKERSESEKKNV
+1 MAAERGHFHAPPPP
-15 KKTSRHRRERKI
+15 SRED
-27 QKKKKQRRRGNTKRK
+27 N
-42 ERAILFFDSSLE
+42 
-54 RARREE
+54 
-60 EEEEEEMDD
+60 
-69 ANNGNANDAKNVIP
+69 
-83 DASGFVHFYR
+83 DASGFVRFYR
-93 TTFVDTNVLKK
+93 ANFDDENSKTLLEKDDDTNNK
-104 TNTKIEEEEEERTPL
+104 TL
-119 RFFNRKTDGWSAHGD
+119 RFFNRKNDGWSAHGE

-148 VVKYYKESSNN
+148 VVKYLKDGEC
-159 SSSSSTGK
+159 T
-167 EFVLP
+167 LP
-172 SVNINQNLFE
+172 SVNVNQNLFE
-182 TILRDVLLRAR
+182 TICRDVLLRTR
-193 ERTVEVYESERGA
+193 ERTVEVYESERGNA
-206 SSKDFKLTKKGS
+206 KDFKLTRRGS
-218 PGNVS
+218 PGNVLD
-223 EFEDILFDGGAGS
+223 FEDVLFDGS
-236 KENFDANNNMNN
+236 KENDLNAMTANGNNI
-248 NNNNNNADT
+248 DT

-285 TRTLKALEFSDE
+285 TRTLRALEFSDE

-316 VPNEIDKTNGGTM
+316 VPNEVDKTNGGAM

-344 AMRTTK
+344 AMRTPK

-355 FRSDD
+355 FRTDD
-360 VEDDLKRLLKSGD
+360 VEDDLKRVLKSGD

-392 AVMKFADIGNDAQN
+392 AVMKFADISNDTQN

-421 RLDAAALKALNVL
+421 RLDAAALKALNVF
-434 PSNGGDRSFGET
+434 PSSGAGGGDRSFGET
-446 AGKGSGGGFSLYNL
+446 ANGRKGGSGGFSLYNL

-528 KTTLMDLCKL
+528 KTSLMDLCKL

-545 PHAIDCLE
+545 PHAVDCLE
-553 RIPFSDEARKALFI
+553 RIPFSDETKKALFV
-567 SKYISPL
+567 SKYILPL
-574 KECVEEEKLG
+574 KECMEEEKLG

-635 DDLTMERDK
+635 EDLTMERDK

-655 YFFRLTKKDETA
+655 YFFRLTKKDETM

-702 LEIDRT
+702 LDIDRT

-751 QNAPTPY
+751 QTAPTPY
-758 VRPQMTNADEKELV
+758 IRPQMTNADEKELV

-779 LVEVQESCGEF
+779 LVETQDSCGEF
-790 VQNSCKMTKG
+790 VQNSCKMMKG

-925 ELTELKGETGV
+925 ELTELKGDTGV

-995 STHSAK
+995 NISG
-1001 SNDKENATT
+1001 NKEN
-1010 NNNIDGDDAD
+1010 DRSDVDDAD
-1020 ATYGRKRAMQFLN
+1020 ATYGRKRAMQFLY
-1033 DFKNIPLPQLEPREV
+1033 DFKNIPLPQLAPSDV
-1048 IERVKKLKTELEQ
+1048 IERVKKLKTELER
-1061 DASKS
+1061 DASAS
-1066 KWLQNVFDE
+1066 KWLQNVFED
-1075 INRNKS
+1075 INANK

>member
-1 MSEKERSESEKKNV
+1 MAAERG
-15 KKTSRHRRERKI
+15 HFHAPPRED
-27 QKKKKQRRRGNTKRK
+27 N
-42 ERAILFFDSSLE
+42 
-54 RARREE
+54 
-60 EEEEEEMDD
+60 
-69 ANNGNANDAKNVIP
+69 
-83 DASGFVHFYR
+83 DASGFVRFYR
-93 TTFVDTNVLKK
+93 ANFDDENSKTLEKDDTNK
-104 TNTKIEEEEEERTPL
+104 TL
-119 RFFNRKTDGWSAHGD
+119 RFFNRKNDGWSAHGE

-148 VVKYYKESSNN
+148 VVKYLKDGEC
-159 SSSSSTGK
+159 T
-167 EFVLP
+167 LP
-172 SVNINQNLFE
+172 SVNVNQNLFE
-182 TILRDVLLRAR
+182 TICRDVLLRTR
-193 ERTVEVYESERGA
+193 ERTVEVYESERGNA
-206 SSKDFKLTKKGS
+206 KDFKLTRRGS
-218 PGNVS
+218 PGNVLD
-223 EFEDILFDGGAGS
+223 FEDVLFDDS
-236 KENFDANNNMNN
+236 KENDLNAMTANGNNI
-248 NNNNNNADT
+248 DT

-285 TRTLKALEFSDE
+285 TRTLRALEFSDE

-316 VPNEIDKTNGGTM
+316 VPNEVDKTNGGAM

-344 AMRTTK
+344 AMRTPK

-355 FRSDD
+355 FRTDD
-360 VEDDLKRLLKSGD
+360 VEDDLKRVLKSGD

-392 AVMKFADIGNDAQN
+392 AVMKFADISNDTQN

-421 RLDAAALKALNVL
+421 RLDAAALKALNVF
-434 PSNGGDRSFGET
+434 PSSGAGGGDRSFGET
-446 AGKGSGGGFSLYNL
+446 ANGRKGGSGGFSLYNL

-528 KTTLMDLCKL
+528 KTSLMDLCKL

-545 PHAIDCLE
+545 PHAVDCLE
-553 RIPFSDEARKALFI
+553 RIPFSDETKKALFV
-567 SKYISPL
+567 SKYILPL
-574 KECVEEEKLG
+574 KECMEEEKLG

-635 DDLTMERDK
+635 EDLTMERDK

-655 YFFRLTKKDETA
+655 YFFRLTKKDETM

-702 LEIDRT
+702 LDIDRT

-751 QNAPTPY
+751 QTAPTPY
-758 VRPQMTNADEKELV
+758 IRPQMTNADEKELV

-779 LVEVQESCGEF
+779 LVETQDSCGEF
-790 VQNSCKMTKG
+790 VQNSCKMMKG

-925 ELTELKGETGV
+925 ELTELKGDTGV

-948 SKKIAMLYAL
+948 SEKIAMLYAL

-995 STHSAK
+995 NISG
-1001 SNDKENATT
+1001 NKEN
-1010 NNNIDGDDAD
+1010 DRSDVDDAD
-1020 ATYGRKRAMQFLN
+1020 ATYGRKRAMQFLY
-1033 DFKNIPLPQLEPREV
+1033 DFKNIPLPQLAPSDV
-1048 IERVKKLKTELEQ
+1048 IERVKKLKTELER
-1061 DASKS
+1061 DASAS
-1066 KWLQNVFDE
+1066 KWLQNVFED
-1075 INRNKS
+1075 INANK

>member
-1 MSEKERSESEKKNV
+1 MAAERG
-15 KKTSRHRRERKI
+15 HFHAPPRED
-27 QKKKKQRRRGNTKRK
+27 N
-42 ERAILFFDSSLE
+42 
-54 RARREE
+54 
-60 EEEEEEMDD
+60 
-69 ANNGNANDAKNVIP
+69 
-83 DASGFVHFYR
+83 DASGFVRFYR
-93 TTFVDTNVLKK
+93 ANFDDENSKTLEKDDTNK
-104 TNTKIEEEEEERTPL
+104 TL
-119 RFFNRKTDGWSAHGD
+119 RFFNRKNDGWSAHGE

-148 VVKYYKESSNN
+148 VVKYLKDGEC
-159 SSSSSTGK
+159 T
-167 EFVLP
+167 LP
-172 SVNINQNLFE
+172 SVNVNQNLFE
-182 TILRDVLLRAR
+182 TICRDVLLRTR
-193 ERTVEVYESERGA
+193 ERTVEVYESERGNA
-206 SSKDFKLTKKGS
+206 KDFKLTRRGS
-218 PGNVS
+218 PGNVLD
-223 EFEDILFDGGAGS
+223 FEDVLFDGS
-236 KENFDANNNMNN
+236 KENDLNAMTANGNNI
-248 NNNNNNADT
+248 DT

-285 TRTLKALEFSDE
+285 TRTLRALEFSDE

-316 VPNEIDKTNGGTM
+316 VPNEVDKTNGGAM

-344 AMRTTK
+344 AMRTPK

-355 FRSDD
+355 FRTDD
-360 VEDDLKRLLKSGD
+360 VEDDLKRVLKSGD

-392 AVMKFADIGNDAQN
+392 AVMKFADISNDTQN

-421 RLDAAALKALNVL
+421 RLDAAALKALNVF
-434 PSNGGDRSFGET
+434 PSSGAGGGDRSFGET
-446 AGKGSGGGFSLYNL
+446 ANGRKGGSGGFSLYNL

-528 KTTLMDLCKL
+528 KTSLMDLCKL

-545 PHAIDCLE
+545 PHAVDCLE
-553 RIPFSDEARKALFI
+553 RIPFSDETKKALFV
-567 SKYISPL
+567 SKYILPL
-574 KECVEEEKLG
+574 KECMEEEKLG

-635 DDLTMERDK
+635 EDLTMERDK

-655 YFFRLTKKDETA
+655 YFFRLTKKDETM

-702 LEIDRT
+702 LDIDRT

-751 QNAPTPY
+751 QTAPTPY
-758 VRPQMTNADEKELV
+758 IRPQMTNADEKELV

-779 LVEVQESCGEF
+779 LVETQDSCGEF
-790 VQNSCKMTKG
+790 VQNSCKMMKG

-925 ELTELKGETGV
+925 ELTELKGDTGV

-995 STHSAK
+995 NISG
-1001 SNDKENATT
+1001 NKEN
-1010 NNNIDGDDAD
+1010 DRSDVDDAD
-1020 ATYGRKRAMQFLN
+1020 ATYGRKRAMQFLY
-1033 DFKNIPLPQLEPREV
+1033 DFKNIPLPQLAPSDV
-1048 IERVKKLKTELEQ
+1048 IERVKKLKTELER
-1061 DASKS
+1061 DASAS
-1066 KWLQNVFDE
+1066 KWLQNVFED
-1075 INRNKS
+1075 INANK

>member
-1 MSEKERSESEKKNV
+1 MAAERG
-15 KKTSRHRRERKI
+15 HFHAPPPRED
-27 QKKKKQRRRGNTKRK
+27 N
-42 ERAILFFDSSLE
+42 
-54 RARREE
+54 
-60 EEEEEEMDD
+60 
-69 ANNGNANDAKNVIP
+69 
-83 DASGFVHFYR
+83 DASGFVRFYR
-93 TTFVDTNVLKK
+93 ANFDDDENSKTLLEKDDDTK
-104 TNTKIEEEEEERTPL
+104 NTKTL
-119 RFFNRKTDGWSAHGD
+119 RFFNRKNDGWSAHGE

-148 VVKYYKESSNN
+148 VVKYLKDGEC
-159 SSSSSTGK
+159 T
-167 EFVLP
+167 LP
-172 SVNINQNLFE
+172 SVNVNQNLFE
-182 TILRDVLLRAR
+182 TICRDVLLRTR
-193 ERTVEVYESERGA
+193 ERTVEVYESERGNA
-206 SSKDFKLTKKGS
+206 KDFKLTRRGS
-218 PGNVS
+218 PGNVLD
-223 EFEDILFDGGAGS
+223 FEDVLFDGS
-236 KENFDANNNMNN
+236 KENDLNAMTANGNNI
-248 NNNNNNADT
+248 DT

-285 TRTLKALEFSDE
+285 TRTLRALEFSDE

-316 VPNEIDKTNGGTM
+316 VPNEVDKTNGGAM

-344 AMRTTK
+344 AMRTPK

-355 FRSDD
+355 FRTDD
-360 VEDDLKRLLKSGD
+360 VEDDLKRVLKSGD

-392 AVMKFADIGNDAQN
+392 AVMKFADISNDTQN

-421 RLDAAALKALNVL
+421 RLDAAALKALNVF
-434 PSNGGDRSFGET
+434 PSSGAGGGDRSFGET
-446 AGKGSGGGFSLYNL
+446 ANGRKGGSGGFSLYNL

-528 KTTLMDLCKL
+528 KTSLMDLCKL

-545 PHAIDCLE
+545 PHAVDCLE
-553 RIPFSDEARKALFI
+553 RIPFSDETKKALFV
-567 SKYISPL
+567 SKYILPL
-574 KECVEEEKLG
+574 KECMEEEKLG

-635 DDLTMERDK
+635 EDLTMERDK

-655 YFFRLTKKDETA
+655 YFFRLTKKDETM

-702 LEIDRT
+702 LDIDRT

-751 QNAPTPY
+751 QTAPTPY
-758 VRPQMTNADEKELV
+758 IRPQMTNADEKELV

-779 LVEVQESCGEF
+779 LVETQDSCGEF
-790 VQNSCKMTKG
+790 VQNSCKMMKG

-925 ELTELKGETGV
+925 ELTELKGDTGV

-995 STHSAK
+995 NISG
-1001 SNDKENATT
+1001 NKEN
-1010 NNNIDGDDAD
+1010 DRSDVDDAD
-1020 ATYGRKRAMQFLN
+1020 ATYGRKRAMQFLY
-1033 DFKNIPLPQLEPREV
+1033 DFKNIPLPQLAPSDV
-1048 IERVKKLKTELEQ
+1048 IERVKKLKTELER
-1061 DASKS
+1061 DASAS
-1066 KWLQNVFDE
+1066 KWLQNVFED
-1075 INRNKS
+1075 INANK

>member
-1 MSEKERSESEKKNV
+1 MAAERGHFHAPPPP
-15 KKTSRHRRERKI
+15 SRED
-27 QKKKKQRRRGNTKRK
+27 N
-42 ERAILFFDSSLE
+42 
-54 RARREE
+54 
-60 EEEEEEMDD
+60 
-69 ANNGNANDAKNVIP
+69 
-83 DASGFVHFYR
+83 DASGFVRFYR
-93 TTFVDTNVLKK
+93 ANFDDDENSKTLLEKDDDTK
-104 TNTKIEEEEEERTPL
+104 NTKTL
-119 RFFNRKTDGWSAHGD
+119 RFFNRKNDGWSAHGE

-139 ARRFYKTTT
+139 ARRFYKTTM
-148 VVKYYKESSNN
+148 VVKYLKDGEC
-159 SSSSSTGK
+159 T
-167 EFVLP
+167 LP
-172 SVNINQNLFE
+172 SVNVNQNLFE
-182 TILRDVLLRAR
+182 TICRDVLLRTR
-193 ERTVEVYESERGA
+193 ERTVEVYESERGNA
-206 SSKDFKLTKKGS
+206 KDFKLTRRGS
-218 PGNVS
+218 PGNVLD
-223 EFEDILFDGGAGS
+223 FEDVLFDGS
-236 KENFDANNNMNN
+236 KENDLNAMTANGNNI
-248 NNNNNNADT
+248 DT

-285 TRTLKALEFSDE
+285 TRTLRALEFSDE

-316 VPNEIDKTNGGTM
+316 VPNEVDKTNGGAM

-344 AMRTTK
+344 AMRTPK

-355 FRSDD
+355 FRTDD
-360 VEDDLKRLLKSGD
+360 VEDDLKRVLKSGD

-392 AVMKFADIGNDAQN
+392 AVMKFADISNDTQN

-421 RLDAAALKALNVL
+421 RLDAAALKALNVF
-434 PSNGGDRSFGET
+434 PSSGAGGGDRSFGET
-446 AGKGSGGGFSLYNL
+446 ANGRKGGSGGFSLYNL

-528 KTTLMDLCKL
+528 KTSLMDLCKL

-545 PHAIDCLE
+545 PHAVDCLE
-553 RIPFSDEARKALFI
+553 RIPFSDETKKALFV
-567 SKYISPL
+567 SKYILPL
-574 KECVEEEKLG
+574 KECMEEEKLG

-635 DDLTMERDK
+635 EDLTMERDK

-655 YFFRLTKKDETA
+655 YFFRLTKKDETM

-702 LEIDRT
+702 LDIDRT

-751 QNAPTPY
+751 QTAPTPY
-758 VRPQMTNADEKELV
+758 IRPQMTNADEKELV

-779 LVEVQESCGEF
+779 LVETQDSCGEF
-790 VQNSCKMTKG
+790 VQNSCKMMKG

-925 ELTELKGETGV
+925 ELTELKGDTGV

-995 STHSAK
+995 NISG
-1001 SNDKENATT
+1001 NKEN
-1010 NNNIDGDDAD
+1010 DRSDVDDAD
-1020 ATYGRKRAMQFLN
+1020 ATYGRKRAMQFLY
-1033 DFKNIPLPQLEPREV
+1033 DFKNIPLPQLAPSDV
-1048 IERVKKLKTELEQ
+1048 IERVKKLKTELER
-1061 DASKS
+1061 DASAS
-1066 KWLQNVFDE
+1066 KWLQNVFED
-1075 INRNKS
+1075 INANK

>member
-1 MSEKERSESEKKNV
+1 
-15 KKTSRHRRERKI
+15 
-27 QKKKKQRRRGNTKRK
+27 
-42 ERAILFFDSSLE
+42 
-54 RARREE
+54 
-60 EEEEEEMDD
+60 MDD
-69 ANNGNANDAKNVIP
+69 ANNGNAGNANDAKNVVP

-93 TTFVDTNVLKK
+93 TTFVDKNVLKK
-104 TNTKIEEEEEERTPL
+104 MNTNDVREEEEERTPL

-148 VVKYYKESSNN
+148 VVKYYKESS
-159 SSSSSTGK
+159 SSSTGK

-182 TILRDVLLRAR
+182 TILRDVLLHAR

-218 PGNVS
+218 PGNVL

-236 KENFDANNNMNN
+236 KENFDANNNM
-248 NNNNNNADT
+248 NNNNADT

-316 VPNEIDKTNGGTM
+316 VPNEIDKTNGGAM

-344 AMRTTK
+344 AMRTPK

-635 DDLTMERDK
+635 DDLSMERDK

-995 STHSAK
+995 GTHSAK

-1066 KWLQNVFDE
+1066 KWLQNVFEE

>member
-1 MSEKERSESEKKNV
+1 MAAERG
-15 KKTSRHRRERKI
+15 HFHAPPPRED
-27 QKKKKQRRRGNTKRK
+27 N
-42 ERAILFFDSSLE
+42 
-54 RARREE
+54 
-60 EEEEEEMDD
+60 
-69 ANNGNANDAKNVIP
+69 
-83 DASGFVHFYR
+83 DASGFVRFYR
-93 TTFVDTNVLKK
+93 ANFDDENSKILEKDDDTNNK
-104 TNTKIEEEEEERTPL
+104 TL
-119 RFFNRKTDGWSAHGD
+119 RFFNRKNDGWSAHGE

-148 VVKYYKESSNN
+148 VVKYLKDGEC
-159 SSSSSTGK
+159 T
-167 EFVLP
+167 LP
-172 SVNINQNLFE
+172 SVNVNQNLFE
-182 TILRDVLLRAR
+182 TICRDVLLRTR
-193 ERTVEVYESERGA
+193 ERTVEVYESERGNA
-206 SSKDFKLTKKGS
+206 KDFKLTRRGS
-218 PGNVS
+218 PGNVLD
-223 EFEDILFDGGAGS
+223 FEDVLFDGS
-236 KENFDANNNMNN
+236 KENDLNAMTANGNNI
-248 NNNNNNADT
+248 DT

-285 TRTLKALEFSDE
+285 TRTLRALEFSDE

-316 VPNEIDKTNGGTM
+316 VPNEVDKTNGGAM

-344 AMRTTK
+344 AMRTPK

-355 FRSDD
+355 FRTDD
-360 VEDDLKRLLKSGD
+360 VEDDLKRVLKSGD

-392 AVMKFADIGNDAQN
+392 AVMKFADISNDTQN

-421 RLDAAALKALNVL
+421 RLDAAALKALNVF
-434 PSNGGDRSFGET
+434 PSSGAGGGDRSFGET
-446 AGKGSGGGFSLYNL
+446 ANGRKGGSGGFSLYNL

-528 KTTLMDLCKL
+528 KTSLMDLCKL

-545 PHAIDCLE
+545 PHAVDCLE
-553 RIPFSDEARKALFI
+553 RIPFSDETKKALFV
-567 SKYISPL
+567 SKYILPL
-574 KECVEEEKLG
+574 KECMEEEKLG

-635 DDLTMERDK
+635 EDLTMERDK

-655 YFFRLTKKDETA
+655 YFFRLTKKDETM

-702 LEIDRT
+702 LDIDRT

-751 QNAPTPY
+751 QTAPTPY
-758 VRPQMTNADEKELV
+758 IRPQMTNADEKELV

-779 LVEVQESCGEF
+779 LVETQDSCGEF
-790 VQNSCKMTKG
+790 VQNSCKMMKG

-925 ELTELKGETGV
+925 ELTELKGDTGV

-995 STHSAK
+995 NISG
-1001 SNDKENATT
+1001 NKEN
-1010 NNNIDGDDAD
+1010 DRSDVDDAD
-1020 ATYGRKRAMQFLN
+1020 ATYGRKRAMQFLY
-1033 DFKNIPLPQLEPREV
+1033 DFKNIPLPQLAPSDV
-1048 IERVKKLKTELEQ
+1048 IERVKKLKTELER
-1061 DASKS
+1061 DASAS
-1066 KWLQNVFDE
+1066 KWLQNVFED
-1075 INRNKS
+1075 INANK

>member
-1 MSEKERSESEKKNV
+1 VSEKERSESEKKNV

-360 VEDDLKRLLKSGD
+360 VEDDLKRLLKSSD

-995 STHSAK
+995 GTHSAK

-1066 KWLQNVFDE
+1066 KWLQNVFEE

>member
-1 MSEKERSESEKKNV
+1 MAAERG
-15 KKTSRHRRERKI
+15 HFHAPPPRED
-27 QKKKKQRRRGNTKRK
+27 N
-42 ERAILFFDSSLE
+42 
-54 RARREE
+54 
-60 EEEEEEMDD
+60 
-69 ANNGNANDAKNVIP
+69 
-83 DASGFVHFYR
+83 DASGFVRFYR
-93 TTFVDTNVLKK
+93 ANFDDENSKTLEKDDDTNNK
-104 TNTKIEEEEEERTPL
+104 TL
-119 RFFNRKTDGWSAHGD
+119 RFFNRKNDGWSAHGE

-148 VVKYYKESSNN
+148 VVKYLKDGEC
-159 SSSSSTGK
+159 T
-167 EFVLP
+167 LP
-172 SVNINQNLFE
+172 SVNVNQNLFE
-182 TILRDVLLRAR
+182 TICRDVLLRTR
-193 ERTVEVYESERGA
+193 ERTVEVYESERGNA
-206 SSKDFKLTKKGS
+206 KDFKLTRRGS
-218 PGNVS
+218 PGNVLD
-223 EFEDILFDGGAGS
+223 FEDVLFDGS
-236 KENFDANNNMNN
+236 KENDLNAMTANGNNI
-248 NNNNNNADT
+248 DT

-285 TRTLKALEFSDE
+285 TRTLRALEFSDE
-297 ERLGQLESI
+297 ERLGQFESI

-316 VPNEIDKTNGGTM
+316 VPNEVDKTNGGAM

-344 AMRTTK
+344 AMRTPK

-355 FRSDD
+355 FRTDD
-360 VEDDLKRLLKSGD
+360 VEDDLKRVLKSGD

-392 AVMKFADIGNDAQN
+392 AVMKFADISNDTQN

-421 RLDAAALKALNVL
+421 RLDAAALKALNVF
-434 PSNGGDRSFGET
+434 PSSGAGGGDRSFGET
-446 AGKGSGGGFSLYNL
+446 ANGRKGGSGGFSLYNL

-528 KTTLMDLCKL
+528 KTSLMDLCKL

-545 PHAIDCLE
+545 PHAVDCLE
-553 RIPFSDEARKALFI
+553 RIPFSDETKKALFV
-567 SKYISPL
+567 SKYILPL
-574 KECVEEEKLG
+574 KECMEEEKLG

-635 DDLTMERDK
+635 EDLTMERDK

-655 YFFRLTKKDETA
+655 YFFRLTKKDETM

-702 LEIDRT
+702 LDIDRT

-751 QNAPTPY
+751 QTAPTPY
-758 VRPQMTNADEKELV
+758 IRPQMTNADEKELV

-779 LVEVQESCGEF
+779 LVETQDSCGEF
-790 VQNSCKMTKG
+790 VQNSCKMMKG

-925 ELTELKGETGV
+925 ELTELKGDTGV

-995 STHSAK
+995 NISG
-1001 SNDKENATT
+1001 NKEN
-1010 NNNIDGDDAD
+1010 DRSDVDDAD
-1020 ATYGRKRAMQFLN
+1020 ATYGRKRAMQFLY
-1033 DFKNIPLPQLEPREV
+1033 DFKNIPLPQLAPSDV
-1048 IERVKKLKTELEQ
+1048 IERVKKLKTELER
-1061 DASKS
+1061 DASAS
-1066 KWLQNVFDE
+1066 KWLQNVFED
-1075 INRNKS
+1075 INANK

>member
-1 MSEKERSESEKKNV
+1 MAAERG
-15 KKTSRHRRERKI
+15 HFHAPPPRED
-27 QKKKKQRRRGNTKRK
+27 N
-42 ERAILFFDSSLE
+42 
-54 RARREE
+54 
-60 EEEEEEMDD
+60 
-69 ANNGNANDAKNVIP
+69 
-83 DASGFVHFYR
+83 DASGFVRFYR
-93 TTFVDTNVLKK
+93 ANFDDENSKTLEKDDDTKNK
-104 TNTKIEEEEEERTPL
+104 TL
-119 RFFNRKTDGWSAHGD
+119 RFFNRKNDGWSAHGE

-148 VVKYYKESSNN
+148 VVKYLKDGEC
-159 SSSSSTGK
+159 T
-167 EFVLP
+167 LP
-172 SVNINQNLFE
+172 SVNVNQNLFE
-182 TILRDVLLRAR
+182 TICRDVLLRTR
-193 ERTVEVYESERGA
+193 ERTVEVYESERGNA
-206 SSKDFKLTKKGS
+206 KDFKLTRRGS
-218 PGNVS
+218 PGNVLD
-223 EFEDILFDGGAGS
+223 FEDVLFDGS
-236 KENFDANNNMNN
+236 KENDLNAMTANGNNI
-248 NNNNNNADT
+248 DT

-285 TRTLKALEFSDE
+285 TRTLRALEFSDE

-316 VPNEIDKTNGGTM
+316 VPNEVDKTNGGAM

-344 AMRTTK
+344 AMRTPK

-355 FRSDD
+355 FRTDD
-360 VEDDLKRLLKSGD
+360 VEDDLKRVLKSGD

-392 AVMKFADIGNDAQN
+392 AVMKFADISNDTQN

-421 RLDAAALKALNVL
+421 RLDAAALKALNVF
-434 PSNGGDRSFGET
+434 PSSGAGGGDRSFGET
-446 AGKGSGGGFSLYNL
+446 ANGRKGGSGGFSLYNL

-528 KTTLMDLCKL
+528 KTSLMDLCKL

-545 PHAIDCLE
+545 PHAVDCLE
-553 RIPFSDEARKALFI
+553 RIPFSDETKKALFV
-567 SKYISPL
+567 SKYILPL
-574 KECVEEEKLG
+574 KECMEEEKLG

-635 DDLTMERDK
+635 EDLTMERDK

-655 YFFRLTKKDETA
+655 YFFRLTKKDETM

-702 LEIDRT
+702 LDIDRT

-751 QNAPTPY
+751 QTAPTPY
-758 VRPQMTNADEKELV
+758 IRPQMTNADEKELV

-779 LVEVQESCGEF
+779 LVETQDSCGEF
-790 VQNSCKMTKG
+790 VQNSCKMMKG

-925 ELTELKGETGV
+925 ELTELKGDTGV

-995 STHSAK
+995 NISG
-1001 SNDKENATT
+1001 NKEN
-1010 NNNIDGDDAD
+1010 DRSDVDDAD
-1020 ATYGRKRAMQFLN
+1020 ATYGRKRAMQFLY
-1033 DFKNIPLPQLEPREV
+1033 DFKNIPLPQLAPSDV
-1048 IERVKKLKTELEQ
+1048 IERVKKLKTELER
-1061 DASKS
+1061 DASAS
-1066 KWLQNVFDE
+1066 KWLQNVFED
-1075 INRNKS
+1075 INANK

>member
-1 MSEKERSESEKKNV
+1 MAAERG
-15 KKTSRHRRERKI
+15 HFHAPPPRED
-27 QKKKKQRRRGNTKRK
+27 N
-42 ERAILFFDSSLE
+42 
-54 RARREE
+54 
-60 EEEEEEMDD
+60 
-69 ANNGNANDAKNVIP
+69 
-83 DASGFVHFYR
+83 DASGFVRFYR
-93 TTFVDTNVLKK
+93 ANFDDDENSKTLLEKDDDTK
-104 TNTKIEEEEEERTPL
+104 NTKTL
-119 RFFNRKTDGWSAHGD
+119 RFFNRKNDGWSAHGE

-148 VVKYYKESSNN
+148 VVKYLKDGEC
-159 SSSSSTGK
+159 T
-167 EFVLP
+167 LP
-172 SVNINQNLFE
+172 SVNVNQNLFE
-182 TILRDVLLRAR
+182 TICRDVLLRTR
-193 ERTVEVYESERGA
+193 ERTVEVYESERGNA
-206 SSKDFKLTKKGS
+206 KDFKLTRRGS
-218 PGNVS
+218 PGNVLD
-223 EFEDILFDGGAGS
+223 FEDVLFDGS
-236 KENFDANNNMNN
+236 KENDLNAMTANGNNI
-248 NNNNNNADT
+248 DT

-285 TRTLKALEFSDE
+285 TRTLRALEFSDE

-316 VPNEIDKTNGGTM
+316 VPNEVDKTNGGAM

-344 AMRTTK
+344 AMRTPK

-355 FRSDD
+355 FRTDD
-360 VEDDLKRLLKSGD
+360 VEDDLKRVLKSGD

-392 AVMKFADIGNDAQN
+392 AVMKFADISNDTQN

-421 RLDAAALKALNVL
+421 RLDAAALKALNVF
-434 PSNGGDRSFGET
+434 PSSGAGGGDRSFGET
-446 AGKGSGGGFSLYNL
+446 ANGRKGGSGGFSLYNL

-528 KTTLMDLCKL
+528 KTSLMDLCKL

-545 PHAIDCLE
+545 PHAVDCLE
-553 RIPFSDEARKALFI
+553 RIPFSDETKKALFV
-567 SKYISPL
+567 SKYILPL
-574 KECVEEEKLG
+574 KECMEEEKLG

-635 DDLTMERDK
+635 EDLTMERDK

-655 YFFRLTKKDETA
+655 YFFRLTKKDETM

-702 LEIDRT
+702 LDIDRT

-751 QNAPTPY
+751 QTAPTPY
-758 VRPQMTNADEKELV
+758 IRPQMTNADEKELV

-779 LVEVQESCGEF
+779 LVETQDSCGEF
-790 VQNSCKMTKG
+790 VQNSCKMMKG

-925 ELTELKGETGV
+925 ELTELKGDTGV

-995 STHSAK
+995 NISG
-1001 SNDKENATT
+1001 NKEN
-1010 NNNIDGDDAD
+1010 DRSDVDDAD
-1020 ATYGRKRAMQFLN
+1020 ATYGRKRAMQFLY
-1033 DFKNIPLPQLEPREV
+1033 DFKNIPLPQLAPSDV
-1048 IERVKKLKTELEQ
+1048 IERVKQLKTELER
-1061 DASKS
+1061 DASAS
-1066 KWLQNVFDE
+1066 KWLQNVFED
-1075 INRNKS
+1075 INANK

>member
-1 MSEKERSESEKKNV
+1 MAAERG
-15 KKTSRHRRERKI
+15 HFHAPPPRED
-27 QKKKKQRRRGNTKRK
+27 N
-42 ERAILFFDSSLE
+42 
-54 RARREE
+54 
-60 EEEEEEMDD
+60 
-69 ANNGNANDAKNVIP
+69 
-83 DASGFVHFYR
+83 DASGFVRFYR
-93 TTFVDTNVLKK
+93 ANFDDENSKTLEKDDTNK
-104 TNTKIEEEEEERTPL
+104 TL
-119 RFFNRKTDGWSAHGD
+119 RFFNRKNDGWSAHGE

-148 VVKYYKESSNN
+148 VVKYLKDGEC
-159 SSSSSTGK
+159 T
-167 EFVLP
+167 LP
-172 SVNINQNLFE
+172 SVNVNQNLFE
-182 TILRDVLLRAR
+182 TICRDVLLRTR
-193 ERTVEVYESERGA
+193 ERTVEVYESERGNA
-206 SSKDFKLTKKGS
+206 KDFKLTRRGS
-218 PGNVS
+218 PGNVLD
-223 EFEDILFDGGAGS
+223 FEDVLFDGS
-236 KENFDANNNMNN
+236 KENDLNAMTANGNNI
-248 NNNNNNADT
+248 DT

-285 TRTLKALEFSDE
+285 TRTLRALEFSDE

-316 VPNEIDKTNGGTM
+316 VPNEVDKTNGGAM

-344 AMRTTK
+344 AMRTPK

-355 FRSDD
+355 FRTDD
-360 VEDDLKRLLKSGD
+360 VEDDLKRVLKSGD

-392 AVMKFADIGNDAQN
+392 AVMKFADISNDTQN

-421 RLDAAALKALNVL
+421 RLDAAALKALNVF
-434 PSNGGDRSFGET
+434 PSSGAGGGDRSFGET
-446 AGKGSGGGFSLYNL
+446 ANGRKGGSGGFSLYNL

-528 KTTLMDLCKL
+528 KTSLMDLCKL

-545 PHAIDCLE
+545 PHAVDCLE
-553 RIPFSDEARKALFI
+553 RIPFSDETKKALFV
-567 SKYISPL
+567 SKYILPL
-574 KECVEEEKLG
+574 KECMEEEKLG

-635 DDLTMERDK
+635 EDLTMERDK

-655 YFFRLTKKDETA
+655 YFFRLTKKDETM

-702 LEIDRT
+702 LDIDRT

-751 QNAPTPY
+751 QTAPTPY
-758 VRPQMTNADEKELV
+758 IRPQMTNADEKELV

-779 LVEVQESCGEF
+779 LVETQDSCGEF
-790 VQNSCKMTKG
+790 VQNSCKMMKG

-925 ELTELKGETGV
+925 ELTELKGDTGV

-995 STHSAK
+995 NISG
-1001 SNDKENATT
+1001 NKEN
-1010 NNNIDGDDAD
+1010 DRSDVDDAD
-1020 ATYGRKRAMQFLN
+1020 ATYGRKRAMQFLY
-1033 DFKNIPLPQLEPREV
+1033 DFKNIPLPQLAPSDV
-1048 IERVKKLKTELEQ
+1048 IERVKKLKTELER
-1061 DASKS
+1061 DASAS
-1066 KWLQNVFDE
+1066 KWLQNVFED
-1075 INRNKS
+1075 INANK

>member
-1 MSEKERSESEKKNV
+1 MAAERG
-15 KKTSRHRRERKI
+15 HFHAPPPRED
-27 QKKKKQRRRGNTKRK
+27 N
-42 ERAILFFDSSLE
+42 
-54 RARREE
+54 
-60 EEEEEEMDD
+60 
-69 ANNGNANDAKNVIP
+69 
-83 DASGFVHFYR
+83 DASGFVRFYR
-93 TTFVDTNVLKK
+93 ANFDDDENSKTLLEKDDDTK
-104 TNTKIEEEEEERTPL
+104 NTKTL
-119 RFFNRKTDGWSAHGD
+119 RFFNRKNDGWSAHGE

-148 VVKYYKESSNN
+148 VVKYLKDGEC
-159 SSSSSTGK
+159 T
-167 EFVLP
+167 LP
-172 SVNINQNLFE
+172 SVNVNQNLFE
-182 TILRDVLLRAR
+182 TICRDVLLRTR
-193 ERTVEVYESERGA
+193 ERTVEVYESERGNA
-206 SSKDFKLTKKGS
+206 KDFKLTRRGS
-218 PGNVS
+218 PGNVLD
-223 EFEDILFDGGAGS
+223 FEDVLFDGS
-236 KENFDANNNMNN
+236 KENDLHAMTANGNNI
-248 NNNNNNADT
+248 DT

-285 TRTLKALEFSDE
+285 TRTLRALEFSDE

-316 VPNEIDKTNGGTM
+316 VPNEVDKTNGGAM

-344 AMRTTK
+344 AMRTPK

-355 FRSDD
+355 FRTDD
-360 VEDDLKRLLKSGD
+360 VEDDLKRVLKSGD

-392 AVMKFADIGNDAQN
+392 AVMKFADISNDTQN

-421 RLDAAALKALNVL
+421 RLDAAALKALNVF
-434 PSNGGDRSFGET
+434 PSSGAGGGDRSFGET
-446 AGKGSGGGFSLYNL
+446 ANGRKGGSGGFSLYNL

-528 KTTLMDLCKL
+528 KTSLMDLCKL

-545 PHAIDCLE
+545 PHAVDCLE
-553 RIPFSDEARKALFI
+553 RIPFSDETKKALFV
-567 SKYISPL
+567 SKYILPL
-574 KECVEEEKLG
+574 KECMEEEKLG

-635 DDLTMERDK
+635 EDLTMERDK

-655 YFFRLTKKDETA
+655 YFFRLTKKDETM

-702 LEIDRT
+702 LDIDRT

-751 QNAPTPY
+751 QTAPTPY
-758 VRPQMTNADEKELV
+758 IRPQMTNADEKELV

-779 LVEVQESCGEF
+779 LVETQDSCGEF
-790 VQNSCKMTKG
+790 VQNSCKMMKG

-925 ELTELKGETGV
+925 ELTELKGDTGV

-995 STHSAK
+995 NISG
-1001 SNDKENATT
+1001 NKEN
-1010 NNNIDGDDAD
+1010 DRSDVDDAD
-1020 ATYGRKRAMQFLN
+1020 ATYGRKRAMQFLY
-1033 DFKNIPLPQLEPREV
+1033 DFKNIPLPQLAPSDV
-1048 IERVKKLKTELEQ
+1048 IERVKKLKTELER
-1061 DASKS
+1061 DASAS
-1066 KWLQNVFDE
+1066 KWLQNVFED
-1075 INRNKS
+1075 INANK

>member
-1 MSEKERSESEKKNV
+1 MAAERGDHLNAP
-15 KKTSRHRRERKI
+15 RE
-27 QKKKKQRRRGNTKRK
+27 
-42 ERAILFFDSSLE
+42 D
-54 RARREE
+54 
-60 EEEEEEMDD
+60 
-69 ANNGNANDAKNVIP
+69 NNNAAMHHH
-83 DASGFVHFYR
+83 DASGFVRFYR
-93 TTFVDTNVLKK
+93 ANFEDSSSDTNFNTVETK
-104 TNTKIEEEEEERTPL
+104 TL
-119 RFFNRKTDGWSAHGD
+119 RFFNRKNDGWSAHGE

-139 ARRFYKTTT
+139 ARRIYKTTT
-148 VVKYYKESSNN
+148 VVKYLKDGEC
-159 SSSSSTGK
+159 T
-167 EFVLP
+167 LP
-172 SVNINQNLFE
+172 SVNVNQNLFE
-182 TILRDVLLRAR
+182 TICRDVLLRTR
-193 ERTVEVYESERGA
+193 ERTVEVYESERGNA
-206 SSKDFKLTKKGS
+206 KDFKLTRRGS
-218 PGNVS
+218 PGNVLD
-223 EFEDILFDGGAGS
+223 FEDVLFDGS
-236 KENFDANNNMNN
+236 KENDLNAITANGNNI
-248 NNNNNNADT
+248 DT

-285 TRTLKALEFSDE
+285 TRTLRALEFSDE

-316 VPNEIDKTNGGTM
+316 VPNEVDKTNGGAM

-344 AMRTTK
+344 AMRTPK

-355 FRSDD
+355 FRTDD
-360 VEDDLKRLLKSGD
+360 VEDDLKRVLKSGD

-392 AVMKFADIGNDAQN
+392 AVMKFADISNDTQN

-421 RLDAAALKALNVL
+421 RLDAAALKALNVF
-434 PSNGGDRSFGET
+434 PGSGAGGGDRSFGET
-446 AGKGSGGGFSLYNL
+446 ANGRKGGSGGFSLYNL

-528 KTTLMDLCKL
+528 KTSLMDLCKL

-545 PHAIDCLE
+545 PHAVDCLE
-553 RIPFSDEARKALFI
+553 RIPFSDETKKALFV
-567 SKYISPL
+567 SKYILPL
-574 KECVEEEKLG
+574 KECMEEEKLG

-635 DDLTMERDK
+635 EDLTMERDK

-655 YFFRLTKKDETA
+655 YFFRLTKKDETM

-702 LEIDRT
+702 LDIDRT

-751 QNAPTPY
+751 QTAPTPY
-758 VRPQMTNADEKELV
+758 IRPQMTNADEKELV

-779 LVEVQESCGEF
+779 LVETQDSCGEF
-790 VQNSCKMTKG
+790 VQNSCKMMKG

-925 ELTELKGETGV
+925 ELTELKGDTGV

-948 SKKIAMLYAL
+948 NKKIAMLYAL

-995 STHSAK
+995 NISG
-1001 SNDKENATT
+1001 NKEN
-1010 NNNIDGDDAD
+1010 DRSDVDDAD
-1020 ATYGRKRAMQFLN
+1020 ATYGRKRAMQFLY
-1033 DFKNIPLPQLEPREV
+1033 DFKNIPLPQLAPSDV
-1048 IERVKKLKTELEQ
+1048 IERVKKLKTELER
-1061 DASKS
+1061 DASAS
-1066 KWLQNVFDE
+1066 KWLQNVFED
-1075 INRNKS
+1075 INANK

>member
-1 MSEKERSESEKKNV
+1 MAAERG
-15 KKTSRHRRERKI
+15 HFHAPPPRED
-27 QKKKKQRRRGNTKRK
+27 N
-42 ERAILFFDSSLE
+42 
-54 RARREE
+54 
-60 EEEEEEMDD
+60 
-69 ANNGNANDAKNVIP
+69 
-83 DASGFVHFYR
+83 DASGFVRFYR
-93 TTFVDTNVLKK
+93 ANFDDDDENSKTLEKDDTNK
-104 TNTKIEEEEEERTPL
+104 TL
-119 RFFNRKTDGWSAHGD
+119 RFFNRKNDGWSAHGE

-148 VVKYYKESSNN
+148 VVKYLKDGEC
-159 SSSSSTGK
+159 T
-167 EFVLP
+167 LP
-172 SVNINQNLFE
+172 SVNVNQNLFE
-182 TILRDVLLRAR
+182 TICRDVLLRTR
-193 ERTVEVYESERGA
+193 ERTVEVYESERGNA
-206 SSKDFKLTKKGS
+206 KDFKLTRRGS
-218 PGNVS
+218 PGNVLD
-223 EFEDILFDGGAGS
+223 FEDVLFDGS
-236 KENFDANNNMNN
+236 KENDLNAMTANGNNI
-248 NNNNNNADT
+248 DT

-285 TRTLKALEFSDE
+285 TRTLRALEFSDE

-316 VPNEIDKTNGGTM
+316 VPNEVDKTNGGAM

-344 AMRTTK
+344 AMRTPK

-355 FRSDD
+355 FRTDD
-360 VEDDLKRLLKSGD
+360 VEDDLKRVLKSGD

-392 AVMKFADIGNDAQN
+392 AVMKFADISNDTQN

-421 RLDAAALKALNVL
+421 RLDAAALKALNVF
-434 PSNGGDRSFGET
+434 PSSGAGGGDRSFGET
-446 AGKGSGGGFSLYNL
+446 ANGRKGGSGGFSLYNL

-528 KTTLMDLCKL
+528 KTSLMDLCKL

-545 PHAIDCLE
+545 PHAVDCLE
-553 RIPFSDEARKALFI
+553 RIPFSDETKKALFV
-567 SKYISPL
+567 SKYILPL
-574 KECVEEEKLG
+574 KECMEEEKLG

-635 DDLTMERDK
+635 EDLTMERDK

-655 YFFRLTKKDETA
+655 YFFRLTKKDETM

-702 LEIDRT
+702 LDIDRT

-751 QNAPTPY
+751 QTAPTPY
-758 VRPQMTNADEKELV
+758 IRPQMTNADEKELV

-779 LVEVQESCGEF
+779 LVETQDSCGEF
-790 VQNSCKMTKG
+790 VQNSCKMMKG

-925 ELTELKGETGV
+925 ELTELKGDTGV

-995 STHSAK
+995 NISG
-1001 SNDKENATT
+1001 NKEN
-1010 NNNIDGDDAD
+1010 DRSDVDDAD
-1020 ATYGRKRAMQFLN
+1020 ATYGRKRAMQFLY
-1033 DFKNIPLPQLEPREV
+1033 DFKNIPLPQLAPSDV
-1048 IERVKKLKTELEQ
+1048 IERVKKLKTELER
-1061 DASKS
+1061 DASAS
-1066 KWLQNVFDE
+1066 KWLQNVFED
-1075 INRNKS
+1075 INANK

>member
-1 MSEKERSESEKKNV
+1 MAAERG
-15 KKTSRHRRERKI
+15 HFHAPPPRED
-27 QKKKKQRRRGNTKRK
+27 N
-42 ERAILFFDSSLE
+42 
-54 RARREE
+54 
-60 EEEEEEMDD
+60 
-69 ANNGNANDAKNVIP
+69 
-83 DASGFVHFYR
+83 DASGFVRFYR
-93 TTFVDTNVLKK
+93 ANFDDDENSKTLLEKDDDTK
-104 TNTKIEEEEEERTPL
+104 NTKTL
-119 RFFNRKTDGWSAHGD
+119 RFFNRKNDGWSAHGE

-148 VVKYYKESSNN
+148 VVKYLKDGEC
-159 SSSSSTGK
+159 T
-167 EFVLP
+167 LP
-172 SVNINQNLFE
+172 SVNVNQNLFE
-182 TILRDVLLRAR
+182 TICRDVLLRTR
-193 ERTVEVYESERGA
+193 ERTVEVYESERGNA
-206 SSKDFKLTKKGS
+206 KDFKLTRRGS
-218 PGNVS
+218 PGNVLD
-223 EFEDILFDGGAGS
+223 FEDVLFDGS
-236 KENFDANNNMNN
+236 KENDLNAMTANGNNI
-248 NNNNNNADT
+248 DT

-285 TRTLKALEFSDE
+285 TRTLRALEFSDE

-316 VPNEIDKTNGGTM
+316 VPNEVDKTNGGAM

-344 AMRTTK
+344 AMRTPK

-355 FRSDD
+355 FRTDD
-360 VEDDLKRLLKSGD
+360 VEDDLKRVLKSGD

-392 AVMKFADIGNDAQN
+392 AVMKFADISNDTQN

-421 RLDAAALKALNVL
+421 RLDAAALKALNVF
-434 PSNGGDRSFGET
+434 PSSGAGGGDRSFGET
-446 AGKGSGGGFSLYNL
+446 ANGRKGGSGGFSLYNL

-528 KTTLMDLCKL
+528 KTSLMDLCKL

-545 PHAIDCLE
+545 PHAVDCLE
-553 RIPFSDEARKALFI
+553 RIPFSDETRKALFV
-567 SKYISPL
+567 SKYILPL
-574 KECVEEEKLG
+574 KECMEEEKLG

-635 DDLTMERDK
+635 EDLTMERDK

-655 YFFRLTKKDETA
+655 YFFRLTKKDETM

-702 LEIDRT
+702 LDIDRT

-751 QNAPTPY
+751 QTAPTPY
-758 VRPQMTNADEKELV
+758 IRPQMTNADEKELV

-779 LVEVQESCGEF
+779 LVETQDSCGEF
-790 VQNSCKMTKG
+790 VQNSCKMMKG

-925 ELTELKGETGV
+925 ELTELKGDTGV

-995 STHSAK
+995 NISG
-1001 SNDKENATT
+1001 NKEN
-1010 NNNIDGDDAD
+1010 DRSDVDDAD
-1020 ATYGRKRAMQFLN
+1020 ATYGRKRAMQFLY
-1033 DFKNIPLPQLEPREV
+1033 DFKNIPLPQLAPSDV
-1048 IERVKKLKTELEQ
+1048 IERVKQLKTELER
-1061 DASKS
+1061 DASAS
-1066 KWLQNVFDE
+1066 KWLQNVFED
-1075 INRNKS
+1075 INANK

>member
-1 MSEKERSESEKKNV
+1 LFASEKEKRKRKKKCEENEQREKNSKKEKTKKKRKHKKESA
-15 KKTSRHRRERKI
+15 RRE
-27 QKKKKQRRRGNTKRK
+27 
-42 ERAILFFDSSLE
+42 
-54 RARREE
+54 EE

-69 ANNGNANDAKNVIP
+69 ANNGNAGNANDAKNVVP

-93 TTFVDTNVLKK
+93 TTFVDKNVLKK
-104 TNTKIEEEEEERTPL
+104 MNTNDVREEEEERTPL

-148 VVKYYKESSNN
+148 VVKYYKESS
-159 SSSSSTGK
+159 SSSTGK

-182 TILRDVLLRAR
+182 TILRDVLLHAR

-218 PGNVS
+218 PGNVL

-236 KENFDANNNMNN
+236 KENFDANNNM
-248 NNNNNNADT
+248 NNNNADT

-316 VPNEIDKTNGGTM
+316 VPNEIDKTNGGAM

-344 AMRTTK
+344 AMRTPK

-635 DDLTMERDK
+635 DDLSMERDK

-995 STHSAK
+995 GTHSAK

-1066 KWLQNVFDE
+1066 KWLQNVFEE

>member
-1 MSEKERSESEKKNV
+1 MAAERGHFHAPPPP
-15 KKTSRHRRERKI
+15 SRED
-27 QKKKKQRRRGNTKRK
+27 N
-42 ERAILFFDSSLE
+42 
-54 RARREE
+54 
-60 EEEEEEMDD
+60 
-69 ANNGNANDAKNVIP
+69 
-83 DASGFVHFYR
+83 DASGFVRFYR
-93 TTFVDTNVLKK
+93 ANFDDDENSKTLLEKDDDTK
-104 TNTKIEEEEEERTPL
+104 NTKTL
-119 RFFNRKTDGWSAHGD
+119 RFFNRKNDGWSAHGE

-148 VVKYYKESSNN
+148 VVKYLKDGEC
-159 SSSSSTGK
+159 T
-167 EFVLP
+167 LP
-172 SVNINQNLFE
+172 SVNVNQNLFE
-182 TILRDVLLRAR
+182 TICRDVLLRTR
-193 ERTVEVYESERGA
+193 ERTVEVYESERGNA
-206 SSKDFKLTKKGS
+206 KDFKLTRRGS
-218 PGNVS
+218 PGNVLD
-223 EFEDILFDGGAGS
+223 FEDVLFDGS
-236 KENFDANNNMNN
+236 KENDLNAMTANGNNI
-248 NNNNNNADT
+248 DT
-257 DSLPIVCAVKCVLKQ
+257 DSLPIVCAMKCVLKQ

-285 TRTLKALEFSDE
+285 TRTLRALEFSDE

-316 VPNEIDKTNGGTM
+316 VPNEVDKTNGGAM

-344 AMRTTK
+344 AMRTPK

-355 FRSDD
+355 FRTDD
-360 VEDDLKRLLKSGD
+360 VEDDLKRVLKSGD

-392 AVMKFADIGNDAQN
+392 AVMKFADISNDTQN

-421 RLDAAALKALNVL
+421 RLDAAALKALNVF
-434 PSNGGDRSFGET
+434 PSSGAGGGDRSFGET
-446 AGKGSGGGFSLYNL
+446 ANGRKGGSGGFSLYNL

-528 KTTLMDLCKL
+528 KTSLMDLCKL

-545 PHAIDCLE
+545 PHAVDCLE
-553 RIPFSDEARKALFI
+553 RIPFSDETRKALFV
-567 SKYISPL
+567 SKYILPL
-574 KECVEEEKLG
+574 KECMEEEKLG

-635 DDLTMERDK
+635 EDLTMERDK

-655 YFFRLTKKDETA
+655 YFFRLTKKDETM

-702 LEIDRT
+702 LDIDRT

-751 QNAPTPY
+751 QTAPTPY
-758 VRPQMTNADEKELV
+758 IRPQMTNADEKELV

-779 LVEVQESCGEF
+779 LVETQDSCGEF
-790 VQNSCKMTKG
+790 VQNSCKMMKG

-925 ELTELKGETGV
+925 ELTELKGDTGV

-995 STHSAK
+995 NISG
-1001 SNDKENATT
+1001 NKEN
-1010 NNNIDGDDAD
+1010 DRSDVDDAD
-1020 ATYGRKRAMQFLN
+1020 ATYGRKRAMQFLY
-1033 DFKNIPLPQLEPREV
+1033 DFKNIPLPQLAPSDV
-1048 IERVKKLKTELEQ
+1048 IERVKQLKTELER
-1061 DASKS
+1061 DASAS
-1066 KWLQNVFDE
+1066 KWLQNVFED
-1075 INRNKS
+1075 INANK

>member
-1 MSEKERSESEKKNV
+1 MAAERGHFHAPPPRVDN
-15 KKTSRHRRERKI
+15 
-27 QKKKKQRRRGNTKRK
+27 
-42 ERAILFFDSSLE
+42 
-54 RARREE
+54 
-60 EEEEEEMDD
+60 
-69 ANNGNANDAKNVIP
+69 
-83 DASGFVHFYR
+83 DASGFVRFYCANFDDENSK
-93 TTFVDTNVLKK
+93 TLEKDDTNNK
-104 TNTKIEEEEEERTPL
+104 TL
-119 RFFNRKTDGWSAHGD
+119 RFFNRKNDGWSAHGE

-148 VVKYYKESSNN
+148 VVKYLKDGEC
-159 SSSSSTGK
+159 T
-167 EFVLP
+167 LP
-172 SVNINQNLFE
+172 SVNVNQNLFE
-182 TILRDVLLRAR
+182 TICRDVLLRTR
-193 ERTVEVYESERGA
+193 ERTVEVYESERGNA
-206 SSKDFKLTKKGS
+206 KDFKLTRRGS
-218 PGNVS
+218 PGNVLD
-223 EFEDILFDGGAGS
+223 FEDVLFDGS
-236 KENFDANNNMNN
+236 KENDLNAMTANGNNI
-248 NNNNNNADT
+248 DT

-285 TRTLKALEFSDE
+285 TRTLRALEFSDE

-316 VPNEIDKTNGGTM
+316 VPNEVDKTNGGAM

-344 AMRTTK
+344 AMRTPK

-355 FRSDD
+355 FRTDD
-360 VEDDLKRLLKSGD
+360 VEDDLKRVLKSGD

-392 AVMKFADIGNDAQN
+392 AVMKFADISNDTQN

-421 RLDAAALKALNVL
+421 RLDAAALKALNVF
-434 PSNGGDRSFGET
+434 PSSGAGGGDRSFGET
-446 AGKGSGGGFSLYNL
+446 ANGRKGGSGGFSLYNL

-528 KTTLMDLCKL
+528 KTSLMDLCKL

-545 PHAIDCLE
+545 PHAVDCLE
-553 RIPFSDEARKALFI
+553 RIPFSDETKKALFV
-567 SKYISPL
+567 SKYILPL
-574 KECVEEEKLG
+574 KECMEEEKLG

-635 DDLTMERDK
+635 EDLTMERDK

-655 YFFRLTKKDETA
+655 YFFRLTKKDETM

-702 LEIDRT
+702 LDIDRT

-751 QNAPTPY
+751 QTAPTPY
-758 VRPQMTNADEKELV
+758 IRPQMTNADEKELV

-779 LVEVQESCGEF
+779 LVETQDSCGEF
-790 VQNSCKMTKG
+790 VQNSCKMMKG

-925 ELTELKGETGV
+925 ELTELKGDTGV

-995 STHSAK
+995 NISG
-1001 SNDKENATT
+1001 NKEN
-1010 NNNIDGDDAD
+1010 DRSDVDDAD
-1020 ATYGRKRAMQFLN
+1020 ATYGRKRAMQFLY
-1033 DFKNIPLPQLEPREV
+1033 DFKNIPLPQLAPSDV
-1048 IERVKKLKTELEQ
+1048 IERVKKLKTELER
-1061 DASKS
+1061 DASAS
-1066 KWLQNVFDE
+1066 KWLQNVFED
-1075 INRNKS
+1075 INANK

>member
-1 MSEKERSESEKKNV
+1 MAAERGHFHAPPPP
-15 KKTSRHRRERKI
+15 SRED
-27 QKKKKQRRRGNTKRK
+27 N
-42 ERAILFFDSSLE
+42 
-54 RARREE
+54 
-60 EEEEEEMDD
+60 
-69 ANNGNANDAKNVIP
+69 
-83 DASGFVHFYR
+83 DASGFVRFYR
-93 TTFVDTNVLKK
+93 ANFDDDENSKTLLEKDDDTK
-104 TNTKIEEEEEERTPL
+104 NTKTL
-119 RFFNRKTDGWSAHGD
+119 RFFNRKNDGWSAHGE

-148 VVKYYKESSNN
+148 VVKYLKDGEC
-159 SSSSSTGK
+159 T
-167 EFVLP
+167 LP
-172 SVNINQNLFE
+172 SVNVNQNLFE
-182 TILRDVLLRAR
+182 TICRDVLLRTR
-193 ERTVEVYESERGA
+193 ERTVEVYESERGNA
-206 SSKDFKLTKKGS
+206 KDFKLTRRGS
-218 PGNVS
+218 PGNVLD
-223 EFEDILFDGGAGS
+223 FEDVLFDGS
-236 KENFDANNNMNN
+236 KENDLNAMTANGNNI
-248 NNNNNNADT
+248 DT
-257 DSLPIVCAVKCVLKQ
+257 DSLPIVCAMKCVLKQ

-285 TRTLKALEFSDE
+285 TRTLRALEFSDE

-316 VPNEIDKTNGGTM
+316 VPNEVDKTNGGAM

-344 AMRTTK
+344 AMRTPK

-355 FRSDD
+355 FRTDD
-360 VEDDLKRLLKSGD
+360 VEDDLKRVLKSGD

-392 AVMKFADIGNDAQN
+392 AVMKFADISNDTQN

-421 RLDAAALKALNVL
+421 RLDAAALKALNVF
-434 PSNGGDRSFGET
+434 PSSGAGGGDRSFGET
-446 AGKGSGGGFSLYNL
+446 ANGRKGGSGGFSLYNL

-528 KTTLMDLCKL
+528 KTSLMDLCKL

-545 PHAIDCLE
+545 PHAVDCLE
-553 RIPFSDEARKALFI
+553 RIPFSDETKKALFV
-567 SKYISPL
+567 SKYILPL
-574 KECVEEEKLG
+574 KECMEEEKLG

-635 DDLTMERDK
+635 EDLTMERDK

-655 YFFRLTKKDETA
+655 YFFRLTKKDETM

-702 LEIDRT
+702 LDIDRT

-751 QNAPTPY
+751 QTAPTPY
-758 VRPQMTNADEKELV
+758 IRPQMTNADEKELV

-779 LVEVQESCGEF
+779 LVETQDSCGEF
-790 VQNSCKMTKG
+790 VQNSCKMMKG

-925 ELTELKGETGV
+925 ELTELKGDTGV

-995 STHSAK
+995 NISG
-1001 SNDKENATT
+1001 NKEN
-1010 NNNIDGDDAD
+1010 DRSDVDDAD
-1020 ATYGRKRAMQFLN
+1020 ATYGRKRAMQFLY
-1033 DFKNIPLPQLEPREV
+1033 DFKNIPLPQLAPSDV
-1048 IERVKKLKTELEQ
+1048 IERVKQLKTELER
-1061 DASKS
+1061 DASAS
-1066 KWLQNVFDE
+1066 KWLQNVFED
-1075 INRNKS
+1075 INANK

>member
-1 MSEKERSESEKKNV
+1 MAAERG
-15 KKTSRHRRERKI
+15 HFHAPPPRED
-27 QKKKKQRRRGNTKRK
+27 N
-42 ERAILFFDSSLE
+42 
-54 RARREE
+54 
-60 EEEEEEMDD
+60 
-69 ANNGNANDAKNVIP
+69 
-83 DASGFVHFYR
+83 DASGFVRFYR
-93 TTFVDTNVLKK
+93 ANFDDENSKTLEKDDDTNNK
-104 TNTKIEEEEEERTPL
+104 TL
-119 RFFNRKTDGWSAHGD
+119 RFFNRKNDGWSAHGE

-148 VVKYYKESSNN
+148 VVKYLKDGEC
-159 SSSSSTGK
+159 T
-167 EFVLP
+167 LP
-172 SVNINQNLFE
+172 SVNVNQNLFE
-182 TILRDVLLRAR
+182 TICRDVLLRTR
-193 ERTVEVYESERGA
+193 ERTVEVYESERGNA
-206 SSKDFKLTKKGS
+206 KDFKLTRRGS
-218 PGNVS
+218 PGNVLD
-223 EFEDILFDGGAGS
+223 FEDVLFDGS
-236 KENFDANNNMNN
+236 KENDLNAMTANGNNI
-248 NNNNNNADT
+248 DT

-285 TRTLKALEFSDE
+285 TRTLRALEFSDE

-316 VPNEIDKTNGGTM
+316 VPNEVDKTNGGAM

-344 AMRTTK
+344 AMRTPK

-355 FRSDD
+355 FRTDD
-360 VEDDLKRLLKSGD
+360 VEDDLKRVLKSGD

-392 AVMKFADIGNDAQN
+392 AVMKFADISNDTQN

-421 RLDAAALKALNVL
+421 RLDAAALKALNVF
-434 PSNGGDRSFGET
+434 PSSGAGGGDRSFGET
-446 AGKGSGGGFSLYNL
+446 ANGRKGGSGGFSLYNL

-528 KTTLMDLCKL
+528 KTSLMDLCKL

-545 PHAIDCLE
+545 PHAVDCLE
-553 RIPFSDEARKALFI
+553 RIPFSDETKKALFV
-567 SKYISPL
+567 SKYILPL
-574 KECVEEEKLG
+574 KECMEEEKLG

-635 DDLTMERDK
+635 EDLTMERDK

-655 YFFRLTKKDETA
+655 YFFRLTKKDETM

-702 LEIDRT
+702 LDIDRT

-751 QNAPTPY
+751 QTAPTPY
-758 VRPQMTNADEKELV
+758 IRPQMTNADEKELV

-779 LVEVQESCGEF
+779 LVETQDSCGEF
-790 VQNSCKMTKG
+790 VQNSCKMMKG

-925 ELTELKGETGV
+925 ELTELKGDTGV

-995 STHSAK
+995 NISG
-1001 SNDKENATT
+1001 NKEN
-1010 NNNIDGDDAD
+1010 DRSDVDDAD
-1020 ATYGRKRAMQFLN
+1020 ATYGRKRAMQFLY
-1033 DFKNIPLPQLEPREV
+1033 DFKNIPLPQLAPSDV
-1048 IERVKKLKTELEQ
+1048 IERVKQLKTELER
-1061 DASKS
+1061 DASAS
-1066 KWLQNVFDE
+1066 KWLQNVFED
-1075 INRNKS
+1075 INANK

>member
-1 MSEKERSESEKKNV
+1 MAAERG
-15 KKTSRHRRERKI
+15 HFHAPPPRED
-27 QKKKKQRRRGNTKRK
+27 N
-42 ERAILFFDSSLE
+42 
-54 RARREE
+54 
-60 EEEEEEMDD
+60 
-69 ANNGNANDAKNVIP
+69 
-83 DASGFVHFYR
+83 DASGFVRFYR
-93 TTFVDTNVLKK
+93 ANFDDENSKTLEKDDDTNNK
-104 TNTKIEEEEEERTPL
+104 TL
-119 RFFNRKTDGWSAHGD
+119 RFFNRKNDGWSAHGE

-148 VVKYYKESSNN
+148 VVKYLKDGEC
-159 SSSSSTGK
+159 T
-167 EFVLP
+167 LP
-172 SVNINQNLFE
+172 SVNVNQNLFE
-182 TILRDVLLRAR
+182 TICRDVLLRTR
-193 ERTVEVYESERGA
+193 ERTVEVYESERGNA
-206 SSKDFKLTKKGS
+206 KDFKLTRRGS
-218 PGNVS
+218 PGNVLD
-223 EFEDILFDGGAGS
+223 FEDVLFDGS
-236 KENFDANNNMNN
+236 KENDLNAMTANGNNI
-248 NNNNNNADT
+248 DT

-285 TRTLKALEFSDE
+285 TRTLRALEFSDE

-316 VPNEIDKTNGGTM
+316 VPNEVDKTNGGAM

-344 AMRTTK
+344 AMRTPK

-355 FRSDD
+355 FRTDD
-360 VEDDLKRLLKSGD
+360 VEDDLKRVLKSGD

-392 AVMKFADIGNDAQN
+392 AVMKFADISNDTQN

-421 RLDAAALKALNVL
+421 RLDAAALKALNVF
-434 PSNGGDRSFGET
+434 PSSGAGGGDRSFGET
-446 AGKGSGGGFSLYNL
+446 ANGRKGGSGGFSLYNL

-528 KTTLMDLCKL
+528 KTSLMDLCKL

-545 PHAIDCLE
+545 PHAVDCLE
-553 RIPFSDEARKALFI
+553 RIPFSDETKKALFV
-567 SKYISPL
+567 SKYILPL
-574 KECVEEEKLG
+574 KECMEEEKLG

-635 DDLTMERDK
+635 EDLTMERDK

-655 YFFRLTKKDETA
+655 YFFRLTKKDETM

-702 LEIDRT
+702 LDIDRT

-751 QNAPTPY
+751 QTAPTPY
-758 VRPQMTNADEKELV
+758 IRPQMTNADEKELV

-779 LVEVQESCGEF
+779 LVETQDSCGEF
-790 VQNSCKMTKG
+790 VQNSCKMMKG

-925 ELTELKGETGV
+925 ELTELKGDTGV

-948 SKKIAMLYAL
+948 SKKIAMMYAL

-995 STHSAK
+995 NISG
-1001 SNDKENATT
+1001 NKEN
-1010 NNNIDGDDAD
+1010 DRSDVDDAD
-1020 ATYGRKRAMQFLN
+1020 ATYGRKRAMQFLY
-1033 DFKNIPLPQLEPREV
+1033 DFKNIPLPQLAPSDV
-1048 IERVKKLKTELEQ
+1048 IERVKKLKTELER
-1061 DASKS
+1061 DASAS
-1066 KWLQNVFDE
+1066 KWLQNVFED
-1075 INRNKS
+1075 INANK

>member
-1 MSEKERSESEKKNV
+1 MAAERG
-15 KKTSRHRRERKI
+15 HFHAPPPRED
-27 QKKKKQRRRGNTKRK
+27 N
-42 ERAILFFDSSLE
+42 
-54 RARREE
+54 
-60 EEEEEEMDD
+60 
-69 ANNGNANDAKNVIP
+69 
-83 DASGFVHFYR
+83 DASGFVRFYR
-93 TTFVDTNVLKK
+93 ANFDDENSKTLEKDDTNK
-104 TNTKIEEEEEERTPL
+104 TL
-119 RFFNRKTDGWSAHGD
+119 RFFNRKNDGWSAHGE

-148 VVKYYKESSNN
+148 VVKYLKDGEC
-159 SSSSSTGK
+159 T
-167 EFVLP
+167 LP
-172 SVNINQNLFE
+172 SVNVNQNLFE
-182 TILRDVLLRAR
+182 TICRDVLLRTR
-193 ERTVEVYESERGA
+193 ERTVEVYESERGNA
-206 SSKDFKLTKKGS
+206 KDFKLTRRGS
-218 PGNVS
+218 PGNVLD
-223 EFEDILFDGGAGS
+223 FEDVLFDGS
-236 KENFDANNNMNN
+236 KENDLNAMTANGNNI
-248 NNNNNNADT
+248 DT

-285 TRTLKALEFSDE
+285 TRTLRALEFSDE

-316 VPNEIDKTNGGTM
+316 VPNEVDKTNGGAM

-344 AMRTTK
+344 AMRTPK

-355 FRSDD
+355 FRTDD
-360 VEDDLKRLLKSGD
+360 VEDDLKRVLKSGD

-392 AVMKFADIGNDAQN
+392 AVMKFADISNDTQN

-421 RLDAAALKALNVL
+421 RLDAAALKALNVF
-434 PSNGGDRSFGET
+434 PSSGAGGGDRSFGET
-446 AGKGSGGGFSLYNL
+446 ANGRKGGSGGFSLYNL

-528 KTTLMDLCKL
+528 KTSLMDLCKL

-545 PHAIDCLE
+545 PHAVDCLE
-553 RIPFSDEARKALFI
+553 RIPFSDETKKALFV
-567 SKYISPL
+567 SKYILPL
-574 KECVEEEKLG
+574 KECMEEEKLG

-635 DDLTMERDK
+635 EDLTMERDK

-655 YFFRLTKKDETA
+655 YFFRLTKKDETM

-702 LEIDRT
+702 LDIDRT

-751 QNAPTPY
+751 QTAPTPY
-758 VRPQMTNADEKELV
+758 IRPQMTNADEKELV

-779 LVEVQESCGEF
+779 LVETQDSCGEF
-790 VQNSCKMTKG
+790 VQNSCKMMKG

-925 ELTELKGETGV
+925 ELTELKGDTGV

-948 SKKIAMLYAL
+948 SKKIAMMYAL

-995 STHSAK
+995 NISG
-1001 SNDKENATT
+1001 NKEN
-1010 NNNIDGDDAD
+1010 DRSDVDDAD
-1020 ATYGRKRAMQFLN
+1020 ATYGRKRAMQFLY
-1033 DFKNIPLPQLEPREV
+1033 DFKNIPLPQLAPSDV
-1048 IERVKKLKTELEQ
+1048 IERVKKLKTELER
-1061 DASKS
+1061 DASAS
-1066 KWLQNVFDE
+1066 KWLQNVFED
-1075 INRNKS
+1075 INANK